1 MNSMNKD
8 ELKAFLN
15 RPYPGTEDFLQHII
29 FPIFGQDKFVDE
41 YEKDYLDE
49 PSWQKKAEAAGI
61 SHIYTLGHIKAVKP
75 IHLFDVTVSD
85 HVRMARNRVSLQ
97 LIIRD
102 ILKSKSGSA
111 GAFMVFRYEDSRRH
125 EWRFSFCYKAHED
138 EKSTDAKRFT
148 FLFGPNHSCRT
159 AAENF
164 LNLFQQNAEGQRVK
178 VEHIREAFSVE
189 ALSKEFFDK
198 YREHYARFVLHAT
211 GKRYVK
217 QANKWEERT
226 EHAPDEAI
234 MQAFGGD
241 EKRVRDYVKKLLGRI
256 VFLHFLQKK
265 GWMGVSDGGHWG
277 EGKFRFMYKLFEEA
291 TAEQQADFVHEVLEH
306 LFFHALNTDRKAD
319 NDLYDTRV
327 FDEKVR
333 VPYLNGG
340 LFEEDDADRCFKA
353 CTDAR
358 FPAEL
363 FEKLFAFF
371 EQYNFTID
379 ENDPDDAQVGVD
391 PEMLGRIF
399 ESLLEDNKEKGAF
412 YTPKEIV
419 QYMCRRSL
427 TAYLQTDIPKEKEK
441 MRQAIDCFVRTKDY
455 NELRLK
461 LPPSLREQVAERLR
475 TVKICDPAIGSGAF
489 PMGLLRELYLCRI
502 ALEDGVRENR
512 AKSHAEIK
520 KEILQQNIYGVD
532 LDRGAVDIARLRFW
546 LSLVVDE
553 DVPQPLPNLDYKIMQ
568 GNSLLERYKDIDLS
582 TLASQKTDGRLFF
595 IDDEN
600 DASRLSLHHLLVA
613 YYGEDNHDKKQ
624 SLRARIQQNIEEQ
637 LKAQRYEVDLSEVDL
652 FANAHF
658 FLWHTWF
665 SEVFADGGFDI
676 VIGNPPYI
684 STKGVDKDDKK
695 MYELEYGFSDDT
707 YNLFTHRGLRLL
719 APNGCLCL
727 ITPKTFWT
735 IQTKRNMRDLIL
747 SYQLDYIFDTANPFE
762 SAMVDTCVFQV
773 IKRKMEPGHKVEF
786 LDGSSSLSEPT
797 ALPPIEQSVYLDT
810 QSSVI
815 FKPTEFNL
823 AVYRRLG
830 STVKKLYD
838 EWWDKISTSKKIA
851 QYADELAAYRA
862 SLKPGDIAL
871 LGCLTEGGQGLATA
885 NNGKYVAVRASS
897 KWADNIRKSRPKKLE
912 AAITRYRIPIE
923 RLDGLSA
930 DDFLATKSEAE
941 IAALFDSLK
950 EDYGRDI
957 FGQGYLFKIV
967 EEAEIADV
975 DTLTDDEKE
984 NGIASDKP
992 FYVPYDKGDKDGNRW
1007 YLETPFVIA
1016 WSKENVQF
1024 LKTNSGKKGEGMPVV
1039 RNPQFYFREGFR
1051 WSAINGTRSTNDLK
1065 FCFKGKSVNDVQGMS
1080 LCCATNIISPQFI
1093 TAVCNA
1099 DFISKYT
1106 EGFVNS
1112 TVIFQINDCRQI
1124 PIVIPSKEEY
1134 SALNAIFEE
1143 AKEIV
1148 LMNDRSSL
1156 KRLENIKARL
1166 EKAVLR
1172 LYHLDLS
1179 IQNQSTH

>member
-1 MNSMNKD
+1 MHTETETKTLRGFLEKSYSGIDKFLEQVIYRIFDKTELDPINKD
-8 ELKAFLN
+8 DLADEKNNIKLAHDTGIGRMELIGK
-15 RPYPGTEDFLQHII
+15 I
-29 FPIFGQDKFVDE
+29 FVSGAW
-41 YEKDYLDE
+41 LR
-49 PSWQKKAEAAGI
+49 
-61 SHIYTLGHIKAVKP
+61 IY
-75 IHLFDVTVSD
+75 DVTVDSS
-85 HVRMARNRVSLQ
+85 VRMAHNRVNLQ
-97 LIIRD
+97 RLTRRIMHHN
-102 ILKSKSGSA
+102 SA
-111 GAFMVFRYEDSRRH
+111 AFMLFHYDEAHATGR
-125 EWRFSFCYKAHED
+125 EWRFSFCYKSSES
-138 EKSTDAKRFT
+138 EQTTDPKRFT
-148 FLFGPNHSCRT
+148 FLFGRGHSSRT

-164 LNLFQQNAEGQRVK
+164 QKLFDKKGQEVTIAD
-178 VEHIREAFSVE
+178 IREAFSVE

-265 GWMGVSDGGHWG
+265 GWMGVPDGGRWG

-319 NDLYDTRV
+319 KDLYNTRV
-327 FDEKVR
+327 FGEQVR

-363 FEKLFAFF
+363 FRELFAFF

-427 TAYLQTDIPKEKEK
+427 TAYLQADVPDER
-441 MRQAIDCFVRTKDY
+441 MRKKIDEFVRTKDDDCLHVQDDVSD
-455 NELRLK
+455 ERQPSPLR
-461 LPPSLREQVAERLR
+461 QQIAERLR

-568 GNSLLERYKDIDLS
+568 GNSLLERYKEVDLS

-600 DASRLSLHHLLVA
+600 DASRLSLHYLLVA

-637 LKAQRYEVDLSEVDL
+637 LKAQRYEVDLSDVDL

-684 STKGVDKDDKK
+684 SLQNEGGSVGKPYEKADFSSFDRRGDIYCLFYEKGMQLLSPGGTLCFITSNKWMRAAYGEKLRGFLAEHTNPCLLIDFSGNKIFENATVDVNILLLEKAANAGQTEAVTLGKDFRLSA
-695 MYELEYGFSDDT
+695 E
-707 YNLFTHRGLRLL
+707 NLSLYVHQHATRMAFT
-719 APNGCLCL
+719 ASES
-727 ITPKTFWT
+727 WV
-735 IQTKRNMRDLIL
+735 IL
-747 SYQLDYIFDTANPFE
+747 S
-762 SAMVDTCVFQV
+762 
-773 IKRKMEPGHKVEF
+773 
-786 LDGSSSLSEPT
+786 
-797 ALPPIEQSVYLDT
+797 PIEQSIRRKIEAVGTPLKDWDIQINYGIKTGYNDAFIISTQKRDEILAACQTEDERQRTEVVIRPILRGKDIKRYGYDWAGLWLINTHNGVKGELPPIDITLYPAIKAHLDSHWDRIARRSDQGITPYNLRDCAYIEDFEKPKIMYPNMTKYLPFAYDNRCFLT
-810 QSSVI
+810 NQKCFIITGKHIAYLTAFLNSSI
-815 FKPTEFNL
+815 FKYCFRNAFPELQGGTRELSKVFF
-823 AVYRRLG
+823 
-830 STVKKLYD
+830 
-838 EWWDKISTSKKIA
+838 DKISVLQVDDETNERFIA
-851 QYADELAAYRA
+851 LVEDIQAAYTPQKA
-862 SLKPGDIAL
+862 KAIDAL
-871 LGCLTEGGQGLATA
+871 LFEV
-885 NNGKYVAVRASS
+885 Y
-897 KWADNIRKSRPKKLE
+897 
-912 AAITRYRIPIE
+912 
-923 RLDGLSA
+923 GLS
-930 DDFLATKSEAE
+930 E
-941 IAALFDSLK
+941 
-950 EDYGRDI
+950 ED
-957 FGQGYLFKIV
+957 K
-967 EEAEIADV
+967 
-975 DTLTDDEKE
+975 K
-984 NGIASDKP
+984 
-992 FYVPYDKGDKDGNRW
+992 
-1007 YLETPFVIA
+1007 VI
-1016 WSKENVQF
+1016 
-1024 LKTNSGKKGEGMPVV
+1024 
-1039 RNPQFYFREGFR
+1039 
-1051 WSAINGTRSTNDLK
+1051 
-1065 FCFKGKSVNDVQGMS
+1065 
-1080 LCCATNIISPQFI
+1080 
-1093 TAVCNA
+1093 
-1099 DFISKYT
+1099 
-1106 EGFVNS
+1106 GFV
-1112 TVIFQINDCRQI
+1112 
-1124 PIVIPSKEEY
+1124 
-1134 SALNAIFEE
+1134 
-1143 AKEIV
+1143 EI
-1148 LMNDRSSL
+1148 
-1156 KRLENIKARL
+1156 K
-1166 EKAVLR
+1166 
-1172 LYHLDLS
+1172 
-1179 IQNQSTH
+1179 

>member
-97 LIIRD
+97 LIIRN

-164 LNLFQQNAEGQRVK
+164 LNLFQRNAEGQRVK
-178 VEHIREAFSVE
+178 VEDIQKAFSVE

-265 GWMGVSDGGHWG
+265 GWMGVPNGGRWG

-327 FDEKVR
+327 FGEKVR

-363 FEKLFAFF
+363 FRELFAFF

-427 TAYLQTDIPKEKEK
+427 TAYLQADVPDER
-441 MRQAIDCFVRTKDY
+441 MRKKIDEFVRTKDY
-455 NELRLK
+455 DCLRLY
-461 LPPSLREQVAERLR
+461 LPLSRREQVAERLR

-502 ALEDGVRENR
+502 ALEDEVKEDPS
-512 AKSHAEIK
+512 KSHAEIK

-553 DVPQPLPNLDYKIMQ
+553 ELPQPLPNLDYKIMQ
-568 GNSLLERYKDIDLS
+568 GNSLLERYKDVDLS
-582 TLASQKTDGRLFF
+582 TLMPPQEIAGDRILSLFDEQVDLRSQKLSEAKRRFYSATSHEEKEHLRSEIHRIIQERFDGV
-595 IDDEN
+595 D
-600 DASRLSLHHLLVA
+600 
-613 YYGEDNHDKKQ
+613 G
-624 SLRARIQQNIEEQ
+624 QNI
-637 LKAQRYEVDLSEVDL
+637 DLSGVNV
-652 FANAHF
+652 FANPNF

-665 SEVFADGGFDI
+665 SEVFSRPTKEGFDI

-684 STKGVDKDDKK
+684 SLQNEGGSVGKPYEKADFSSFDRRGDIYCLFYEKGMQLLSPGGTLCFITSNKWMRAAYGEKLRGFLAEHTNPCLLIDFSGNKIFENATVDVNILLLEKAANAGQTEAVTLGKDFRLSAENLSLYVHQHATRTAFSSSESWVILSPIEESIRRKIEAVGTPLKEWDIQIN
-695 MYELEYGFSDDT
+695 YGIKT
-707 YNLFTHRGLRLL
+707 GYNDAFVISTAKRDEILANSQTEEERQRTEALIRPILRGKDIKRYGYDWAGLW
-719 APNGCLCL
+719 L
-727 ITPKTFWT
+727 IYIPWHFPLQFDET
-735 IQTKRNMRDLIL
+735 IQGASEQAEAAFMEQYPSVYAHMLQHKEPLSKRNKSETGIRYEWYAMQRWGANYWKDFEKPKIIWKIIGSRLAFTIDINGIMVNNACYIMTGDSLMHILGFLNSAPLIWYSEITNMNKTGVGDAQVGAQNIKL
-747 SYQLDYIFDTANPFE
+747 FPVPINPNKE
-762 SAMVDTCVFQV
+762 
-773 IKRKMEPGHKVEF
+773 
-786 LDGSSSLSEPT
+786 
-797 ALPPIEQSVYLDT
+797 
-810 QSSVI
+810 
-815 FKPTEFNL
+815 
-823 AVYRRLG
+823 
-830 STVKKLYD
+830 
-838 EWWDKISTSKKIA
+838 
-851 QYADELAAYRA
+851 
-862 SLKPGDIAL
+862 
-871 LGCLTEGGQGLATA
+871 
-885 NNGKYVAVRASS
+885 
-897 KWADNIRKSRPKKLE
+897 
-912 AAITRYRIPIE
+912 IE
-923 RLDGLSA
+923 RLVEQLLSNP
-930 DDFLATKSEAE
+930 
-941 IAALFDSLK
+941 
-950 EDYGRDI
+950 
-957 FGQGYLFKIV
+957 
-967 EEAEIADV
+967 
-975 DTLTDDEKE
+975 TDDNARQLLSERIDSIYGLTKE
-984 NGIASDKP
+984 E
-992 FYVPYDKGDKDGNRW
+992 RH
-1007 YLETPFVIA
+1007 YLE
-1016 WSKENVQF
+1016 
-1024 LKTNSGKKGEGMPVV
+1024 L
-1039 RNPQFYFREGFR
+1039 
-1051 WSAINGTRSTNDLK
+1051 
-1065 FCFKGKSVNDVQGMS
+1065 
-1080 LCCATNIISPQFI
+1080 
-1093 TAVCNA
+1093 
-1099 DFISKYT
+1099 
-1106 EGFVNS
+1106 
-1112 TVIFQINDCRQI
+1112 
-1124 PIVIPSKEEY
+1124 
-1134 SALNAIFEE
+1134 LN
-1143 AKEIV
+1143 
-1148 LMNDRSSL
+1148 L
-1156 KRLENIKARL
+1156 
-1166 EKAVLR
+1166 
-1172 LYHLDLS
+1172 
-1179 IQNQSTH
+1179 

>member
-582 TLASQKTDGRLFF
+582 TLASQKTDGRLIF

-637 LKAQRYEVDLSEVDL
+637 LKAQRYEVDLSDVDL

-684 STKGVDKDDKK
+684 SLQNEGGSVGKPYEKADFSSFDRRGDIYCLFYEKGMQLLSPGGTLCFITSNKWMRAAYGEKLRGFLAEHTNPCLLIDFSGNKIFENATVDVNILLLEKAANAGQTEAVTLGKDFRLSAENLSL
-695 MYELEYGFSDDT
+695 YVHQHATRTAFSSSES
-707 YNLFTHRGLRLL
+707 
-719 APNGCLCL
+719 
-727 ITPKTFWT
+727 WV
-735 IQTKRNMRDLIL
+735 IL
-747 SYQLDYIFDTANPFE
+747 SPIEESIRRKIEAVGTPLKEWDISIYRGVLTGYNEAFIISTAKRDEILANCQTEEERQRTEALIRPILRGK
-762 SAMVDTCVFQV
+762 D
-773 IKRKMEPGHKVEF
+773 IKRYGYDWAGLWLINTHNGVKGE
-786 LDGSSSLSEPT
+786 
-797 ALPPIEQSVYLDT
+797 LPPIDITLYPAIKAHLDSHWDRIARRSD
-810 QSSVI
+810 QGI
-815 FKPTEFNL
+815 MPYNLRDCAYIKDFEKPKIIWKIIGSRL
-823 AVYRRLG
+823 AFTIDINGIMVNNACYIMTGDSLMHILG
-830 STVKKLYD
+830 FLNSAPLIWYSEITNMNKTGVGDAQVGAQNIKLFPVPINPNK
-838 EWWDKISTSKKIA
+838 E
-851 QYADELAAYRA
+851 
-862 SLKPGDIAL
+862 
-871 LGCLTEGGQGLATA
+871 
-885 NNGKYVAVRASS
+885 
-897 KWADNIRKSRPKKLE
+897 
-912 AAITRYRIPIE
+912 IE
-923 RLDGLSA
+923 RLVEQLLSNP
-930 DDFLATKSEAE
+930 
-941 IAALFDSLK
+941 
-950 EDYGRDI
+950 
-957 FGQGYLFKIV
+957 
-967 EEAEIADV
+967 
-975 DTLTDDEKE
+975 TDDNARQLLSERIDSIYGLTKE
-984 NGIASDKP
+984 E
-992 FYVPYDKGDKDGNRW
+992 RH
-1007 YLETPFVIA
+1007 YLE
-1016 WSKENVQF
+1016 
-1024 LKTNSGKKGEGMPVV
+1024 L
-1039 RNPQFYFREGFR
+1039 
-1051 WSAINGTRSTNDLK
+1051 
-1065 FCFKGKSVNDVQGMS
+1065 
-1080 LCCATNIISPQFI
+1080 
-1093 TAVCNA
+1093 
-1099 DFISKYT
+1099 
-1106 EGFVNS
+1106 
-1112 TVIFQINDCRQI
+1112 
-1124 PIVIPSKEEY
+1124 
-1134 SALNAIFEE
+1134 LN
-1143 AKEIV
+1143 
-1148 LMNDRSSL
+1148 L
-1156 KRLENIKARL
+1156 
-1166 EKAVLR
+1166 
-1172 LYHLDLS
+1172 
-1179 IQNQSTH
+1179 

>member
-1 MNSMNKD
+1 MHTDTLRS
-8 ELKAFLN
+8 FL
-15 RPYPGTEDFLQHII
+15 
-29 FPIFGQDKFVDE
+29 
-41 YEKDYLDE
+41 EKDYSGIDKFLEQVIYRIFDKTELDPINKDDLADE
-49 PSWQKKAEAAGI
+49 ENNIKLAHDTGI
-61 SHIYTLGHIKAVKP
+61 GRMELIGKIFVSGAWLRIY
-75 IHLFDVTVSD
+75 DVTVDSS
-85 HVRMARNRVSLQ
+85 VRMAHNRVNLQ
-97 LIIRD
+97 RLTRRIMHHN
-102 ILKSKSGSA
+102 SA
-111 GAFMVFRYEDSRRH
+111 AFMLFHYDEAHATDR
-125 EWRFSFCYKAHED
+125 EWRFSFCYKSSES
-138 EKSTDAKRFT
+138 EQTTDPKRFT
-148 FLFGPNHSCRT
+148 FLFGRGHSSRT

-164 LNLFQQNAEGQRVK
+164 QKLFDKKGQEVTIAD
-178 VEHIREAFSVE
+178 IREAFSVE

-265 GWMGVSDGGHWG
+265 GWMGVPDDGHWG

-358 FPAEL
+358 FPTDL
-363 FEKLFAFF
+363 FRELFAFF

-427 TAYLQTDIPKEKEK
+427 TAYLQAGVPDERMRKE
-441 MRQAIDCFVRTKDY
+441 IDEFVRTKDDDCLHVQDDVSD
-455 NELRLK
+455 ERQPSPLR
-461 LPPSLREQVAERLR
+461 QQIAERLR

-502 ALEDGVRENR
+502 ALEDEVKEGRS
-512 AKSHAEIK
+512 KSHAEIK

-568 GNSLLERYKDIDLS
+568 GNSLLERYKEVDLS

-624 SLRARIQQNIEEQ
+624 SLRSRIQQNIEEQ
-637 LKAQRYEVDLSEVDL
+637 LKAQRYEVDLSDVDL

-684 STKGVDKDDKK
+684 SLQNEGGSVGKPYEKADFSSFDRRGDIYCLFYEKGMQLLSPGGTLCFITSNKWMRAAYGEKLRGFLAEHTNPSLLIDFSGNKIFENATVDVNILLLEKAANAGQTEAVTLGKDFRLSAENLSL
-695 MYELEYGFSDDT
+695 YVHQHATRTAFSSSES
-707 YNLFTHRGLRLL
+707 
-719 APNGCLCL
+719 
-727 ITPKTFWT
+727 WV
-735 IQTKRNMRDLIL
+735 IL
-747 SYQLDYIFDTANPFE
+747 S
-762 SAMVDTCVFQV
+762 
-773 IKRKMEPGHKVEF
+773 
-786 LDGSSSLSEPT
+786 
-797 ALPPIEQSVYLDT
+797 PIEQS
-810 QSSVI
+810 I
-815 FKPTEFNL
+815 RRKIE
-823 AVYRRLG
+823 AVGTPL
-830 STVKKLYD
+830 KD
-838 EWWDKISTSKKIA
+838 WDIQINYGIKTGYNDAFIISTQKR
-851 QYADELAAYRA
+851 DEILAACQTEDERQRTEAVIRPILRGKDIKRYGYDWA
-862 SLKPGDIAL
+862 GLWLINTHNGVKGKIPPIDIAL
-871 LGCLTEGGQGLATA
+871 YPAIKAHLDSHWDRIARRSDQGITSYNLRDCAYIEDFDKPHICWKAVGRNLAFALVEGGIYLTAPASFISADA
-885 NNGKYVAVRASS
+885 NNEYILACLCSDLCKYFIYKSS
-897 KWADNIRKSRPKKLE
+897 DTTGA
-912 AAITRYRIPIE
+912 
-923 RLDGLSA
+923 G
-930 DDFLATKSEAE
+930 
-941 IAALFDSLK
+941 
-950 EDYGRDI
+950 DI
-957 FGQGYLFKIV
+957 ML
-967 EEAEIADV
+967 
-975 DTLTDDEKE
+975 
-984 NGIASDKP
+984 
-992 FYVPYDKGDKDGNRW
+992 
-1007 YLETPFVIA
+1007 
-1016 WSKENVQF
+1016 
-1024 LKTNSGKKGEGMPVV
+1024 
-1039 RNPQFYFREGFR
+1039 
-1051 WSAINGTRSTNDLK
+1051 
-1065 FCFKGKSVNDVQGMS
+1065 
-1080 LCCATNIISPQFI
+1080 
-1093 TAVCNA
+1093 
-1099 DFISKYT
+1099 
-1106 EGFVNS
+1106 
-1112 TVIFQINDCRQI
+1112 
-1124 PIVIPSKEEY
+1124 
-1134 SALNAIFEE
+1134 
-1143 AKEIV
+1143 
-1148 LMNDRSSL
+1148 
-1156 KRLENIKARL
+1156 NIKSLVTLPLPIKFDRMYVREML
-1166 EKAVLR
+1166 NDPDRDNLINKYMR
-1172 LYHLDLS
+1172 QLYGFNSDEWEY
-1179 IQNQSTH
+1179 IQKYKY

>member
-97 LIIRD
+97 LIIRN

-164 LNLFQQNAEGQRVK
+164 LNLFQRNAEGQRVK
-178 VEHIREAFSVE
+178 VEDIQKAFSVE

-265 GWMGVSDGGHWG
+265 GWMGVPNGGRWG

-327 FDEKVR
+327 FGEKVR

-363 FEKLFAFF
+363 FRELFAFF

-427 TAYLQTDIPKEKEK
+427 TAYLQADVPDER
-441 MRQAIDCFVRTKDY
+441 MRKKIDEFVRTKDY
-455 NELRLK
+455 DCLRLY
-461 LPPSLREQVAERLR
+461 LPLSRREQVAERLR

-502 ALEDGVRENR
+502 ALEDEVKEDPS
-512 AKSHAEIK
+512 KSHAEIK

-553 DVPQPLPNLDYKIMQ
+553 ELPQPLPNLDYKIMQ
-568 GNSLLERYKDIDLS
+568 GNSLLERYKDVDLS
-582 TLASQKTDGRLFF
+582 TLMPPQEIAGDRILSLFDEQVDLRSQKLSEAKRRFYSATSHEEKEHLRSEIHRIIQERFDGV
-595 IDDEN
+595 D
-600 DASRLSLHHLLVA
+600 
-613 YYGEDNHDKKQ
+613 G
-624 SLRARIQQNIEEQ
+624 QNI
-637 LKAQRYEVDLSEVDL
+637 DLSGVNV
-652 FANAHF
+652 FANPNF

-665 SEVFADGGFDI
+665 SEVFSRPTKEGFDI

-684 STKGVDKDDKK
+684 SLQNEGGSVGKPYEKADFSSFDRRGDIYCLFYEKGMQLLSPGGTLCFITSNKWMRAAYGEKLRGFLAKHTNPCLLIDFSGNKIFENATVDVNILLLEKAANAGQTEAVTLGKDFRLSAENLSL
-695 MYELEYGFSDDT
+695 YVHQHATRTAFSSSES
-707 YNLFTHRGLRLL
+707 
-719 APNGCLCL
+719 
-727 ITPKTFWT
+727 WV
-735 IQTKRNMRDLIL
+735 IL
-747 SYQLDYIFDTANPFE
+747 SPIEE
-762 SAMVDTCVFQV
+762 SIRRKIEAVGTPLKEWDIQINYGIKTGYNDAFIISTQKREEILAACQTEDERQRTEAVIRPILRGKD
-773 IKRKMEPGHKVEF
+773 IKRYGYDWAGLWLIATF
-786 LDGSSSLSEPT
+786 PT
-797 ALPPIEQSVYLDT
+797 HQYDIEQYPAVKQHLLSFGMERLEQTGRSYVINGEVVKARKKTSGKWFET
-810 QSSVI
+810 QDSI
-815 FKPTEFNL
+815 AYWKDFEKPKIIWKIIGSRL
-823 AVYRRLG
+823 AFTIDINGIMVNNACYIMTGDSLMHILG
-830 STVKKLYD
+830 FLNSAPLIWYSEITNMNKTGVGDAQVGAQNIKLFPVPINPNK
-838 EWWDKISTSKKIA
+838 E
-851 QYADELAAYRA
+851 
-862 SLKPGDIAL
+862 
-871 LGCLTEGGQGLATA
+871 
-885 NNGKYVAVRASS
+885 
-897 KWADNIRKSRPKKLE
+897 
-912 AAITRYRIPIE
+912 IE
-923 RLDGLSA
+923 RLVEQLLSNP
-930 DDFLATKSEAE
+930 
-941 IAALFDSLK
+941 
-950 EDYGRDI
+950 
-957 FGQGYLFKIV
+957 
-967 EEAEIADV
+967 
-975 DTLTDDEKE
+975 TDDNARQLLSERIDSIYGLTKE
-984 NGIASDKP
+984 E
-992 FYVPYDKGDKDGNRW
+992 RH
-1007 YLETPFVIA
+1007 YLE
-1016 WSKENVQF
+1016 
-1024 LKTNSGKKGEGMPVV
+1024 L
-1039 RNPQFYFREGFR
+1039 
-1051 WSAINGTRSTNDLK
+1051 
-1065 FCFKGKSVNDVQGMS
+1065 
-1080 LCCATNIISPQFI
+1080 
-1093 TAVCNA
+1093 
-1099 DFISKYT
+1099 
-1106 EGFVNS
+1106 
-1112 TVIFQINDCRQI
+1112 
-1124 PIVIPSKEEY
+1124 
-1134 SALNAIFEE
+1134 LN
-1143 AKEIV
+1143 
-1148 LMNDRSSL
+1148 L
-1156 KRLENIKARL
+1156 
-1166 EKAVLR
+1166 
-1172 LYHLDLS
+1172 
-1179 IQNQSTH
+1179 

>member
-582 TLASQKTDGRLFF
+582 TLASQKTDGRLIF

-637 LKAQRYEVDLSEVDL
+637 LKAQRYEVDLSDVDL

-684 STKGVDKDDKK
+684 SLQNEGGSVGKPYEKADFSSFDRRGDIYCLFYEKGMQLLSPGGTLCFITSNKWMRAAYGEKLRGFLAEHTNPCLLIDFSGNKIFENATVDVNILLLEKAANAGQTEAVTLGKDFRLSAENLSLYVHQHATRTAFSSSESWVILSPIEESIRRKIEAVGTPLKEWDISIYRGVLTGYNEAFIISTAKRDEILANCQTEEERQRTEALIRPILRGK
-695 MYELEYGFSDDT
+695 DIKRYGYDWAGLWLINTHNGVKGMIPPIDISQYPAIKAHLDSHWERIAYRSDQGIT
-707 YNLFTHRGLRLL
+707 PYNLRDCTYVEDFDKPKIIFQEIVQESQFFFDSNGEFICNDTCRIITGEKLNYLL
-719 APNGCLCL
+719 
-727 ITPKTFWT
+727 
-735 IQTKRNMRDLIL
+735 LIL
-747 SYQLDYIFDTANPFE
+747 NSSLFFYAVKHFYGGGGLGKDGVRMKHTFFQDFPSLPYDEDLDLLIGNNDIDRIDRAIFKSYQL
-762 SAMVDTCVFQV
+762 
-773 IKRKMEPGHKVEF
+773 
-786 LDGSSSLSEPT
+786 
-797 ALPPIEQSVYLDT
+797 
-810 QSSVI
+810 
-815 FKPTEFNL
+815 TE
-823 AVYRRLG
+823 
-830 STVKKLYD
+830 D
-838 EWWDKISTSKKIA
+838 E
-851 QYADELAAYRA
+851 
-862 SLKPGDIAL
+862 
-871 LGCLTEGGQGLATA
+871 
-885 NNGKYVAVRASS
+885 
-897 KWADNIRKSRPKKLE
+897 IR
-912 AAITRYRIPIE
+912 
-923 RLDGLSA
+923 
-930 DDFLATKSEAE
+930 
-941 IAALFDSLK
+941 
-950 EDYGRDI
+950 
-957 FGQGYLFKIV
+957 
-967 EEAEIADV
+967 
-975 DTLTDDEKE
+975 
-984 NGIASDKP
+984 
-992 FYVPYDKGDKDGNRW
+992 
-1007 YLETPFVIA
+1007 
-1016 WSKENVQF
+1016 
-1024 LKTNSGKKGEGMPVV
+1024 
-1039 RNPQFYFREGFR
+1039 
-1051 WSAINGTRSTNDLK
+1051 
-1065 FCFKGKSVNDVQGMS
+1065 
-1080 LCCATNIISPQFI
+1080 
-1093 TAVCNA
+1093 
-1099 DFISKYT
+1099 
-1106 EGFVNS
+1106 
-1112 TVIFQINDCRQI
+1112 
-1124 PIVIPSKEEY
+1124 
-1134 SALNAIFEE
+1134 
-1143 AKEIV
+1143 
-1148 LMNDRSSL
+1148 
-1156 KRLENIKARL
+1156 
-1166 EKAVLR
+1166 AVLK
-1172 LYHLDLS
+1172 DES
-1179 IQNQSTH
+1179 E

>member
-97 LIIRD
+97 LIIRN

-164 LNLFQQNAEGQRVK
+164 LNLFQRNAEGQRVK
-178 VEHIREAFSVE
+178 VEDIQKAFSVE

-265 GWMGVSDGGHWG
+265 GWMGVPNGGRWG

-327 FDEKVR
+327 FGEKVR

-363 FEKLFAFF
+363 FRELFAFF

-427 TAYLQTDIPKEKEK
+427 TAYLQADVPDER
-441 MRQAIDCFVRTKDY
+441 MRKKIDEFVRTKDY
-455 NELRLK
+455 DCLRLY
-461 LPPSLREQVAERLR
+461 LPLSRREQVAERLR

-502 ALEDGVRENR
+502 ALEDEVKEDPS
-512 AKSHAEIK
+512 KSHAEIK

-553 DVPQPLPNLDYKIMQ
+553 ELPQPLPNLDYKIMQ
-568 GNSLLERYKDIDLS
+568 GNSLLERYKDVDLS
-582 TLASQKTDGRLFF
+582 TLMPPQEIAGDRILSLFDEQVDLRSQKLSEAKRRFYSATSHEEKEHLRSEIHRIIQERFDGV
-595 IDDEN
+595 D
-600 DASRLSLHHLLVA
+600 
-613 YYGEDNHDKKQ
+613 G
-624 SLRARIQQNIEEQ
+624 QNI
-637 LKAQRYEVDLSEVDL
+637 DLSGVNV
-652 FANAHF
+652 FANPNF

-665 SEVFADGGFDI
+665 SEVFSRPTKEGFDI

-684 STKGVDKDDKK
+684 SLQNEGGSVGKPYEKADFSSFDRRGDIYCLFYEKGMQLLSPGGTLCFITSNKWMRAAYGEKLRGFLAKHTNPCLLIDFSGNKIFENATVDVNILLLEKAANAGQTEAVTLGKDFRLSAENLSL
-695 MYELEYGFSDDT
+695 YVHQHATRTAFSSSES
-707 YNLFTHRGLRLL
+707 
-719 APNGCLCL
+719 
-727 ITPKTFWT
+727 WV
-735 IQTKRNMRDLIL
+735 IL
-747 SYQLDYIFDTANPFE
+747 SPIEE
-762 SAMVDTCVFQV
+762 SIRRKIEAVGTPLKEWDIQINYGIKTGYNDAFIISTQKREEILAACQTEDERQRTEAVIRPILRGKD
-773 IKRKMEPGHKVEF
+773 IKRYGYDWAGLWLIATF
-786 LDGSSSLSEPT
+786 PT
-797 ALPPIEQSVYLDT
+797 HQYDIEQYPAVKQHLLSFGMERLEQTGRSYVINGEVVKARKKTSGKWFETQDSIAYWKDFEKPKIMYPNMTKYLPFAYDNRCFLT
-810 QSSVI
+810 NQKCFIITGKHIAYLTAFLNSSI
-815 FKPTEFNL
+815 FKYCFRNAFPELQGGTRELSKVFF
-823 AVYRRLG
+823 
-830 STVKKLYD
+830 
-838 EWWDKISTSKKIA
+838 DKISVLQVDDETNERFIA
-851 QYADELAAYRA
+851 LVEDIQAAYTPQKA
-862 SLKPGDIAL
+862 KAIDAL
-871 LGCLTEGGQGLATA
+871 LFEV
-885 NNGKYVAVRASS
+885 Y
-897 KWADNIRKSRPKKLE
+897 
-912 AAITRYRIPIE
+912 
-923 RLDGLSA
+923 GLS
-930 DDFLATKSEAE
+930 E
-941 IAALFDSLK
+941 
-950 EDYGRDI
+950 ED
-957 FGQGYLFKIV
+957 K
-967 EEAEIADV
+967 
-975 DTLTDDEKE
+975 K
-984 NGIASDKP
+984 
-992 FYVPYDKGDKDGNRW
+992 
-1007 YLETPFVIA
+1007 VI
-1016 WSKENVQF
+1016 
-1024 LKTNSGKKGEGMPVV
+1024 
-1039 RNPQFYFREGFR
+1039 
-1051 WSAINGTRSTNDLK
+1051 
-1065 FCFKGKSVNDVQGMS
+1065 
-1080 LCCATNIISPQFI
+1080 
-1093 TAVCNA
+1093 
-1099 DFISKYT
+1099 
-1106 EGFVNS
+1106 GFV
-1112 TVIFQINDCRQI
+1112 
-1124 PIVIPSKEEY
+1124 
-1134 SALNAIFEE
+1134 
-1143 AKEIV
+1143 EI
-1148 LMNDRSSL
+1148 
-1156 KRLENIKARL
+1156 K
-1166 EKAVLR
+1166 
-1172 LYHLDLS
+1172 
-1179 IQNQSTH
+1179 

>member
-582 TLASQKTDGRLFF
+582 TLASQKTDGRLIF

-637 LKAQRYEVDLSEVDL
+637 LKAQRYEVDLSDVDL

-684 STKGVDKDDKK
+684 SLQNEGGSVGKPYEKADFSSFDRRGDIYCLFYEKGMQLLSPGGTLCFITSNKWMRAAYGEKLRGFLAEHTNPCLLIDFSGNKIFENATVDVNILLLEKAANAGQTEAVTLGKDFRLSAENLSL
-695 MYELEYGFSDDT
+695 YVHQHATRTAFSSSES
-707 YNLFTHRGLRLL
+707 
-719 APNGCLCL
+719 
-727 ITPKTFWT
+727 WV
-735 IQTKRNMRDLIL
+735 IL
-747 SYQLDYIFDTANPFE
+747 SPIEE
-762 SAMVDTCVFQV
+762 SIRRKIEAVGTPLKEWDIQINYGIKTGYNDAFIISTQKRDEILAACQTEDERQRTEAVIRPILRGKD
-773 IKRKMEPGHKVEF
+773 IKRYGYDWAGLWLIATF
-786 LDGSSSLSEPT
+786 PT
-797 ALPPIEQSVYLDT
+797 HQYDIEQYPAVKQHLLSFGMERLEQTGRSYVINGEVVKARKKTSGKWFETQDSIAYWKDFEKPKIMYPNMTKYLPFAYDNRCFLT
-810 QSSVI
+810 NQKCFIITGKHIAYLTAFLNSSI
-815 FKPTEFNL
+815 FKYCFRNAFPELQGGTRELSKVFF
-823 AVYRRLG
+823 
-830 STVKKLYD
+830 
-838 EWWDKISTSKKIA
+838 DKISVLQVDDETNERFIA
-851 QYADELAAYRA
+851 LVEDIQAAYTPQKA
-862 SLKPGDIAL
+862 KAIDAL
-871 LGCLTEGGQGLATA
+871 LFEV
-885 NNGKYVAVRASS
+885 Y
-897 KWADNIRKSRPKKLE
+897 
-912 AAITRYRIPIE
+912 
-923 RLDGLSA
+923 GLS
-930 DDFLATKSEAE
+930 E
-941 IAALFDSLK
+941 
-950 EDYGRDI
+950 ED
-957 FGQGYLFKIV
+957 K
-967 EEAEIADV
+967 
-975 DTLTDDEKE
+975 K
-984 NGIASDKP
+984 
-992 FYVPYDKGDKDGNRW
+992 
-1007 YLETPFVIA
+1007 VI
-1016 WSKENVQF
+1016 
-1024 LKTNSGKKGEGMPVV
+1024 
-1039 RNPQFYFREGFR
+1039 
-1051 WSAINGTRSTNDLK
+1051 
-1065 FCFKGKSVNDVQGMS
+1065 
-1080 LCCATNIISPQFI
+1080 
-1093 TAVCNA
+1093 
-1099 DFISKYT
+1099 
-1106 EGFVNS
+1106 GFV
-1112 TVIFQINDCRQI
+1112 
-1124 PIVIPSKEEY
+1124 
-1134 SALNAIFEE
+1134 
-1143 AKEIV
+1143 EI
-1148 LMNDRSSL
+1148 
-1156 KRLENIKARL
+1156 K
-1166 EKAVLR
+1166 
-1172 LYHLDLS
+1172 
-1179 IQNQSTH
+1179 

>member
-1 MNSMNKD
+1 MHTDTLRS
-8 ELKAFLN
+8 FL
-15 RPYPGTEDFLQHII
+15 
-29 FPIFGQDKFVDE
+29 
-41 YEKDYLDE
+41 EKDYSGIDKFLEQVIYRIFDKTELDPINKDDLADE
-49 PSWQKKAEAAGI
+49 ENNIKLAHDTGI
-61 SHIYTLGHIKAVKP
+61 GRMELIGKIFVSGAWLRIY
-75 IHLFDVTVSD
+75 DVTVDSS
-85 HVRMARNRVSLQ
+85 VRMAHNRVNLQ
-97 LIIRD
+97 RLTRRIMHHN
-102 ILKSKSGSA
+102 SA
-111 GAFMVFRYEDSRRH
+111 AFMLFHYDEAHATDR
-125 EWRFSFCYKAHED
+125 EWRFSFCYKSSES
-138 EKSTDAKRFT
+138 EQTTDPKRFT
-148 FLFGPNHSCRT
+148 FLFGRGHSSRT

-164 LNLFQQNAEGQRVK
+164 QKLFDKKDQEVTIAD
-178 VEHIREAFSVE
+178 IREAFSVE

-265 GWMGVSDGGHWG
+265 GWMGVPDGGHWG

-291 TAEQQADFVHEVLEH
+291 TTEQQADFVHEVLEH

-319 NDLYDTRV
+319 NDLYNTRV
-327 FDEKVR
+327 FREKVR

-353 CTDAR
+353 CTDAC
-358 FPAEL
+358 FSAEL
-363 FEKLFAFF
+363 FRELFAFF

-512 AKSHAEIK
+512 SKSHAEIK

-582 TLASQKTDGRLFF
+582 TLMPPQEIVGDRILSLFDEQVDLRSQKLSEAKRRFYSATSHEEKEHLRSEIHSIIQERFDGV
-595 IDDEN
+595 D
-600 DASRLSLHHLLVA
+600 
-613 YYGEDNHDKKQ
+613 G
-624 SLRARIQQNIEEQ
+624 QNI
-637 LKAQRYEVDLSEVDL
+637 DLSDVNV
-652 FANAHF
+652 FANPNF

-735 IQTKRNMRDLIL
+735 IQTKRNMRDPL
-747 SYQLDYIFDTANPFE
+747 
-762 SAMVDTCVFQV
+762 
-773 IKRKMEPGHKVEF
+773 
-786 LDGSSSLSEPT
+786 
-797 ALPPIEQSVYLDT
+797 
-810 QSSVI
+810 
-815 FKPTEFNL
+815 
-823 AVYRRLG
+823 
-830 STVKKLYD
+830 
-838 EWWDKISTSKKIA
+838 
-851 QYADELAAYRA
+851 
-862 SLKPGDIAL
+862 
-871 LGCLTEGGQGLATA
+871 
-885 NNGKYVAVRASS
+885 
-897 KWADNIRKSRPKKLE
+897 
-912 AAITRYRIPIE
+912 
-923 RLDGLSA
+923 
-930 DDFLATKSEAE
+930 
-941 IAALFDSLK
+941 
-950 EDYGRDI
+950 
-957 FGQGYLFKIV
+957 
-967 EEAEIADV
+967 
-975 DTLTDDEKE
+975 
-984 NGIASDKP
+984 
-992 FYVPYDKGDKDGNRW
+992 
-1007 YLETPFVIA
+1007 
-1016 WSKENVQF
+1016 
-1024 LKTNSGKKGEGMPVV
+1024 
-1039 RNPQFYFREGFR
+1039 
-1051 WSAINGTRSTNDLK
+1051 
-1065 FCFKGKSVNDVQGMS
+1065 
-1080 LCCATNIISPQFI
+1080 
-1093 TAVCNA
+1093 
-1099 DFISKYT
+1099 
-1106 EGFVNS
+1106 
-1112 TVIFQINDCRQI
+1112 
-1124 PIVIPSKEEY
+1124 
-1134 SALNAIFEE
+1134 
-1143 AKEIV
+1143 
-1148 LMNDRSSL
+1148 
-1156 KRLENIKARL
+1156 
-1166 EKAVLR
+1166 
-1172 LYHLDLS
+1172 LS
-1179 IQNQSTH
+1179 IGLHLRHG

>member
-582 TLASQKTDGRLFF
+582 TLASQKTDGRLIF

-637 LKAQRYEVDLSEVDL
+637 LKAQRYEVDLSDVDL

-684 STKGVDKDDKK
+684 SLQNEGGSVGKPYEKADFSSFDRRGDIYCLFYEKGMQLLSPGGTLCFITSNKWMRAAYGEKLRGFLAEHTNPCLLIDFSGNKIFENATVDVNILLLEKAANAGQTEAVTLGKDFRLSAENLSL
-695 MYELEYGFSDDT
+695 YVHQHATRTAFSSSES
-707 YNLFTHRGLRLL
+707 
-719 APNGCLCL
+719 
-727 ITPKTFWT
+727 WV
-735 IQTKRNMRDLIL
+735 IL
-747 SYQLDYIFDTANPFE
+747 SPIEE
-762 SAMVDTCVFQV
+762 SIRRKIEAVGTPLKEWDIQINYGIKTGYNDAFIISTQKRDEILAACQTEDERQRTEAVIRPILRGKD
-773 IKRKMEPGHKVEF
+773 IKRYGYDWAGLWLINTHNGVKGE
-786 LDGSSSLSEPT
+786 
-797 ALPPIEQSVYLDT
+797 LPPIDITLYPAIKAHLDSHWDRIARRSDQGIMPYNLRDCAYIKDFEKPKIMYPNMTKYLPFAYDNRCFLT
-810 QSSVI
+810 NQKCFIITGKHIAYLTAFLNSSI
-815 FKPTEFNL
+815 FKYCFRNAFPELQGGTRELSKVFF
-823 AVYRRLG
+823 
-830 STVKKLYD
+830 
-838 EWWDKISTSKKIA
+838 DKISVLQVDDETNERFIA
-851 QYADELAAYRA
+851 LVEDIQAAYTPQKA
-862 SLKPGDIAL
+862 KAIDAL
-871 LGCLTEGGQGLATA
+871 LFEV
-885 NNGKYVAVRASS
+885 Y
-897 KWADNIRKSRPKKLE
+897 
-912 AAITRYRIPIE
+912 
-923 RLDGLSA
+923 GLS
-930 DDFLATKSEAE
+930 E
-941 IAALFDSLK
+941 
-950 EDYGRDI
+950 ED
-957 FGQGYLFKIV
+957 K
-967 EEAEIADV
+967 
-975 DTLTDDEKE
+975 K
-984 NGIASDKP
+984 
-992 FYVPYDKGDKDGNRW
+992 
-1007 YLETPFVIA
+1007 VI
-1016 WSKENVQF
+1016 
-1024 LKTNSGKKGEGMPVV
+1024 
-1039 RNPQFYFREGFR
+1039 
-1051 WSAINGTRSTNDLK
+1051 
-1065 FCFKGKSVNDVQGMS
+1065 
-1080 LCCATNIISPQFI
+1080 
-1093 TAVCNA
+1093 
-1099 DFISKYT
+1099 
-1106 EGFVNS
+1106 GFV
-1112 TVIFQINDCRQI
+1112 
-1124 PIVIPSKEEY
+1124 
-1134 SALNAIFEE
+1134 
-1143 AKEIV
+1143 EI
-1148 LMNDRSSL
+1148 
-1156 KRLENIKARL
+1156 K
-1166 EKAVLR
+1166 
-1172 LYHLDLS
+1172 
-1179 IQNQSTH
+1179 

>member
-265 GWMGVSDGGHWG
+265 GWMGVPNGGRWG

-327 FDEKVR
+327 FGEKVR

-363 FEKLFAFF
+363 FRELFAFF

-427 TAYLQTDIPKEKEK
+427 TAYLQADVPDER
-441 MRQAIDCFVRTKDY
+441 MRKKIDEFVRTKDY
-455 NELRLK
+455 DCLRLY
-461 LPPSLREQVAERLR
+461 LPLSRREQVAERLR

-568 GNSLLERYKDIDLS
+568 GNSLLEQYKKHDLS
-582 TLASQKTDGRLFF
+582 HLMLPRKMENGRSFSLYENVIDIHRKEIRTAVKRYYSATTHDEKERLRQEIHDAIQAIFKGDADG
-595 IDDEN
+595 
-600 DASRLSLHHLLVA
+600 
-613 YYGEDNHDKKQ
+613 Q
-624 SLRARIQQNIEEQ
+624 S
-637 LKAQRYEVDLSEVDL
+637 VDLSDVDL
-652 FANAHF
+652 FANPNF

-665 SEVFADGGFDI
+665 SEVFSRPTKEGFDI

-684 STKGVDKDDKK
+684 SAPAQVDNVDLLLQRRQIIESKNYASLSGKWDLYIPFIELGLHLLRDKGICTMIVPYPLTNQGYAKKLRKILLGEHGLIELVDLNGTKIFENATVSNCIPFVCKGLRMENPEIVISHMNEKGEIIEAFRKSASDLISQADKFVWDLSNPSLQMSVPHEGSLRLGDLCYISKGMVLNADEKTARGEFSKDDLISNVQDAMHPKPYIEAKDIEPFRVKRFRFLEYDTPRCPDRLSRPTFRELYECPKLMMNCLGTVATTIDETMHYLHNHSIYSAVLWKDLKGVENKSIKASVTRYSTKERQEMEQLSEQVNLHYLLGLLNSRYMAVLLTRQRGGDYHIYPEHLRALPIPPADADKQHAVACLVKEVIEAKSHEEDCTDSLQALDRLV
-695 MYELEYGFSDDT
+695 YEL
-707 YNLFTHRGLRLL
+707 
-719 APNGCLCL
+719 
-727 ITPKTFWT
+727 
-735 IQTKRNMRDLIL
+735 
-747 SYQLDYIFDTANPFE
+747 
-762 SAMVDTCVFQV
+762 
-773 IKRKMEPGHKVEF
+773 
-786 LDGSSSLSEPT
+786 
-797 ALPPIEQSVYLDT
+797 
-810 QSSVI
+810 
-815 FKPTEFNL
+815 
-823 AVYRRLG
+823 
-830 STVKKLYD
+830 YD
-838 EWWDKISTSKKIA
+838 
-851 QYADELAAYRA
+851 
-862 SLKPGDIAL
+862 
-871 LGCLTEGGQGLATA
+871 LTE
-885 NNGKYVAVRASS
+885 
-897 KWADNIRKSRPKKLE
+897 DEIRLVE
-912 AAITRYRIPIE
+912 GIE
-923 RLDGLSA
+923 
-930 DDFLATKSEAE
+930 
-941 IAALFDSLK
+941 
-950 EDYGRDI
+950 
-957 FGQGYLFKIV
+957 
-967 EEAEIADV
+967 
-975 DTLTDDEKE
+975 
-984 NGIASDKP
+984 
-992 FYVPYDKGDKDGNRW
+992 
-1007 YLETPFVIA
+1007 
-1016 WSKENVQF
+1016 
-1024 LKTNSGKKGEGMPVV
+1024 
-1039 RNPQFYFREGFR
+1039 
-1051 WSAINGTRSTNDLK
+1051 
-1065 FCFKGKSVNDVQGMS
+1065 
-1080 LCCATNIISPQFI
+1080 
-1093 TAVCNA
+1093 
-1099 DFISKYT
+1099 
-1106 EGFVNS
+1106 
-1112 TVIFQINDCRQI
+1112 
-1124 PIVIPSKEEY
+1124 
-1134 SALNAIFEE
+1134 
-1143 AKEIV
+1143 
-1148 LMNDRSSL
+1148 
-1156 KRLENIKARL
+1156 
-1166 EKAVLR
+1166 
-1172 LYHLDLS
+1172 
-1179 IQNQSTH
+1179 

>member
-1 MNSMNKD
+1 MHTDTLRS
-8 ELKAFLN
+8 FL
-15 RPYPGTEDFLQHII
+15 
-29 FPIFGQDKFVDE
+29 
-41 YEKDYLDE
+41 EKDYPGIDKFLEQVIYRIFDKTELDPINKDDLADE
-49 PSWQKKAEAAGI
+49 ENNIKLAHDTGI
-61 SHIYTLGHIKAVKP
+61 GRMELIGKIFVSGAWLRIY
-75 IHLFDVTVSD
+75 DVTVDSS
-85 HVRMARNRVSLQ
+85 VRMAHNRVNLQ
-97 LIIRD
+97 RLTRRIMHHN
-102 ILKSKSGSA
+102 SA
-111 GAFMVFRYEDSRRH
+111 AFMLFHYDEAHATGR
-125 EWRFSFCYKAHED
+125 EWRFSFCYKSSEG
-138 EKSTDAKRFT
+138 EQTTDPKRFT
-148 FLFGPNHSCRT
+148 FLFGRGHSSRT

-164 LNLFQQNAEGQRVK
+164 QKLFDKKGQEVT
-178 VEHIREAFSVE
+178 IADIQEAFSVE

-327 FDEKVR
+327 FGEQVR

-358 FPAEL
+358 FPTEL
-363 FEKLFAFF
+363 FRDLFTFF

-427 TAYLQTDIPKEKEK
+427 TAYLQADVPKEKEK

-568 GNSLLERYKDIDLS
+568 GNSLLERYKDVDLS
-582 TLASQKTDGRLFF
+582 TLMPPQEIAGDRILSLFDEQVDLRSQKLSEAKRRFYSATSHEEKEHLRSEIHRIIQERFDGV
-595 IDDEN
+595 D
-600 DASRLSLHHLLVA
+600 
-613 YYGEDNHDKKQ
+613 G
-624 SLRARIQQNIEEQ
+624 QNI
-637 LKAQRYEVDLSEVDL
+637 DLSGVNV
-652 FANAHF
+652 FANSNF

-665 SEVFADGGFDI
+665 SEVFSRPTKEGFDI

-684 STKGVDKDDKK
+684 SLQNEGGSVGKP
-695 MYELEYGFSDDT
+695 YEKAGFSSFDRRGDI
-707 YNLFTHRGLRLL
+707 YCLFYEKGMQLLSPGGALCFITSNKWMRAAYGEKLRGFLAEHTNPRLL
-719 APNGCLCL
+719 IDFSGNKIFENATVDVNILL
-727 ITPKTFWT
+727 LEKTANT
-735 IQTKRNMRDLIL
+735 GQTESVTLEKDFRLSAENLSLYVHQHATHMTFTASESWVIL
-747 SYQLDYIFDTANPFE
+747 SPIEESIRRKIEAVGTPLRDWDISIYRGVLTGYNEAFIISTAKRDEILASCQTEEERQRTEALIRPILRGK
-762 SAMVDTCVFQV
+762 D
-773 IKRKMEPGHKVEF
+773 IKRYGYNWAGLWLIATFPALHYDIDEYPAIRDY
-786 LDGSSSLSEPT
+786 LLSFGKER
-797 ALPPIEQSVYLDT
+797 LEQSGKSYL
-810 QSSVI
+810 
-815 FKPTEFNL
+815 
-823 AVYRRLG
+823 
-830 STVKKLYD
+830 
-838 EWWDKISTSKKIA
+838 
-851 QYADELAAYRA
+851 
-862 SLKPGDIAL
+862 
-871 LGCLTEGGQGLATA
+871 
-885 NNGKYVAVRASS
+885 
-897 KWADNIRKSRPKKLE
+897 
-912 AAITRYRIPIE
+912 
-923 RLDGLSA
+923 
-930 DDFLATKSEAE
+930 
-941 IAALFDSLK
+941 
-950 EDYGRDI
+950 
-957 FGQGYLFKIV
+957 
-967 EEAEIADV
+967 
-975 DTLTDDEKE
+975 
-984 NGIASDKP
+984 
-992 FYVPYDKGDKDGNRW
+992 
-1007 YLETPFVIA
+1007 
-1016 WSKENVQF
+1016 
-1024 LKTNSGKKGEGMPVV
+1024 
-1039 RNPQFYFREGFR
+1039 
-1051 WSAINGTRSTNDLK
+1051 INGE
-1065 FCFKGKSVNDVQGMS
+1065 Q
-1080 LCCATNIISPQFI
+1080 
-1093 TAVCNA
+1093 
-1099 DFISKYT
+1099 
-1106 EGFVNS
+1106 
-1112 TVIFQINDCRQI
+1112 
-1124 PIVIPSKEEY
+1124 
-1134 SALNAIFEE
+1134 
-1143 AKEIV
+1143 
-1148 LMNDRSSL
+1148 
-1156 KRLENIKARL
+1156 IKARKKTNNKWF
-1166 EKAVLR
+1166 ETQDSISYWKQKKIKAIIAFKLAE
-1172 LYHLDLS
+1172 
-1179 IQNQSTH
+1179 

>member
-97 LIIRD
+97 LIIRN

-164 LNLFQQNAEGQRVK
+164 LNLFQRNAEGQRVK
-178 VEHIREAFSVE
+178 VEDIQKAFSVE

-265 GWMGVSDGGHWG
+265 GWMGVPNGGRWG

-363 FEKLFAFF
+363 FRELFAFF

-427 TAYLQTDIPKEKEK
+427 TAYLQADVPDER
-441 MRQAIDCFVRTKDY
+441 MRKKIDEFVRTKDY
-455 NELRLK
+455 DCLRLY
-461 LPPSLREQVAERLR
+461 LPLSRREQVAERLR

-502 ALEDGVRENR
+502 ALEDEVKEDPS
-512 AKSHAEIK
+512 KSHAEIK

-553 DVPQPLPNLDYKIMQ
+553 ELPQPLPNLDYKIMQ
-568 GNSLLERYKDIDLS
+568 GNSLLERYKDVDLS
-582 TLASQKTDGRLFF
+582 TLMPPQEIAGDRILSLFDEQVDLRSQKLSEAKRRFYSATSHEEKEHLRSEIHRIIQERFDGV
-595 IDDEN
+595 D
-600 DASRLSLHHLLVA
+600 
-613 YYGEDNHDKKQ
+613 G
-624 SLRARIQQNIEEQ
+624 QNI
-637 LKAQRYEVDLSEVDL
+637 DLSGVNV
-652 FANAHF
+652 FANPNF

-665 SEVFADGGFDI
+665 SEVFSRPTKEGFDI

-684 STKGVDKDDKK
+684 SLQNEGGSVGKPYEKADFSSFDRRGDIYCLFYEKGMQLLSPGGTLCFITSNKWMRAAYGEKLRGFLAKHTNPCLLIDFSGNKIFENATVDVNILLLEKAANAGQTEAVTLGKDFRLSA
-695 MYELEYGFSDDT
+695 E
-707 YNLFTHRGLRLL
+707 NLSLYVHQHATRMAFT
-719 APNGCLCL
+719 ASES
-727 ITPKTFWT
+727 WV
-735 IQTKRNMRDLIL
+735 IL
-747 SYQLDYIFDTANPFE
+747 SPIEESIRRKIEAVGTPLKEWDISIYRGVLTGYNEAFIISTAKRDEILANCQTEEERQRTEALIRPILRGK
-762 SAMVDTCVFQV
+762 D
-773 IKRKMEPGHKVEF
+773 IKRYSYDWAGLWLINTHNGVKGE
-786 LDGSSSLSEPT
+786 
-797 ALPPIEQSVYLDT
+797 LPPIDITLYPAIKAHLDSHWDRIARRSDQGIT
-810 QSSVI
+810 PYNLRDCAYI
-815 FKPTEFNL
+815 KDFEKPKIIWKIIGSRL
-823 AVYRRLG
+823 AFTIDINGIMVNNACYIMTGDSLMHILG
-830 STVKKLYD
+830 FLNSAPLIWYSEITNMNKTGVGDAQVGAQNIKLFPVPINPNK
-838 EWWDKISTSKKIA
+838 E
-851 QYADELAAYRA
+851 
-862 SLKPGDIAL
+862 
-871 LGCLTEGGQGLATA
+871 
-885 NNGKYVAVRASS
+885 
-897 KWADNIRKSRPKKLE
+897 
-912 AAITRYRIPIE
+912 IE
-923 RLDGLSA
+923 RLVEQLLSNP
-930 DDFLATKSEAE
+930 
-941 IAALFDSLK
+941 
-950 EDYGRDI
+950 
-957 FGQGYLFKIV
+957 
-967 EEAEIADV
+967 
-975 DTLTDDEKE
+975 TDDNARQLLSERIDSIYGLTKE
-984 NGIASDKP
+984 E
-992 FYVPYDKGDKDGNRW
+992 RH
-1007 YLETPFVIA
+1007 YLE
-1016 WSKENVQF
+1016 
-1024 LKTNSGKKGEGMPVV
+1024 L
-1039 RNPQFYFREGFR
+1039 
-1051 WSAINGTRSTNDLK
+1051 
-1065 FCFKGKSVNDVQGMS
+1065 
-1080 LCCATNIISPQFI
+1080 
-1093 TAVCNA
+1093 
-1099 DFISKYT
+1099 
-1106 EGFVNS
+1106 
-1112 TVIFQINDCRQI
+1112 
-1124 PIVIPSKEEY
+1124 
-1134 SALNAIFEE
+1134 LN
-1143 AKEIV
+1143 
-1148 LMNDRSSL
+1148 L
-1156 KRLENIKARL
+1156 
-1166 EKAVLR
+1166 
-1172 LYHLDLS
+1172 
-1179 IQNQSTH
+1179 

>member
-85 HVRMARNRVSLQ
+85 HVRMSRNRVSLQ
-97 LIIRD
+97 LIIRN

-164 LNLFQQNAEGQRVK
+164 LNLFQRNAEGQRVK

-234 MQAFGGD
+234 MQAFSGD

-265 GWMGVSDGGHWG
+265 GWMGVPDGGHWG
-277 EGKFRFMYKLFEEA
+277 EGKFRFMYNLFREA

-319 NDLYDTRV
+319 NDLYNTRV
-327 FDEKVR
+327 FGEQVR

-363 FEKLFAFF
+363 FRELFAFF

-427 TAYLQTDIPKEKEK
+427 TAYLQADVPDER
-441 MRQAIDCFVRTKDY
+441 MRKKIDEFVRTKDY
-455 NELRLK
+455 DCLRLY
-461 LPPSLREQVAERLR
+461 LPLSRREQVAERLR

-568 GNSLLERYKDIDLS
+568 GNSLLEQYKKHDLS
-582 TLASQKTDGRLFF
+582 HLMLPRKMENGRSFSLYENVIDIHRKEIRTAVKRYYSATTHDEKERLRQEIHDAIQAIFKGDADG
-595 IDDEN
+595 
-600 DASRLSLHHLLVA
+600 
-613 YYGEDNHDKKQ
+613 Q
-624 SLRARIQQNIEEQ
+624 S
-637 LKAQRYEVDLSEVDL
+637 VDLSDVDL
-652 FANAHF
+652 FANPNF

-665 SEVFADGGFDI
+665 SEVFSRPTKEGFDI
-676 VIGNPPYI
+676 VIGNPPYGAKLSDEDKHTFKKTYRSAQTIKGKQKGSLDTYSLFIEQGYNLLNKGGCLAMIVPLSITSSDSLSGLHQLLFSKCDDIHI
-684 STKGVDKDDKK
+684 SSYAVRPKPVFENAVVNTSIVSLRKTLSPMQHIYATK
-695 MYELEYGFSDDT
+695 MYRRGKSFDLQKLIDNLTFAEVKGFLLNGRIPKISFEIEKAILRKLFRLPKLGSIMLSHGSPIIYRFAGGRYFKVVTNYSNGSSAERTIYFADSKIADAVGCILSSNLSFWFYQIFSDNLNWKT
-707 YNLFTHRGLRLL
+707 YEIEHFNIPNLTSENL
-719 APNGCLCL
+719 AYLD
-727 ITPKTFWT
+727 
-735 IQTKRNMRDLIL
+735 DLYALYLMDIEAKANVRTT
-747 SYQLDYIFDTANPFE
+747 SGKSAYNVDSFKEYKIGRSKAIIDRIDDYICPLYGLTKE
-762 SAMVDTCVFQV
+762 
-773 IKRKMEPGHKVEF
+773 E
-786 LDGSSSLSEPT
+786 
-797 ALPPIEQSVYLDT
+797 
-810 QSSVI
+810 
-815 FKPTEFNL
+815 TEFIKN
-823 AVYRRLG
+823 YEIEFRLG
-830 STVKKLYD
+830 
-838 EWWDKISTSKKIA
+838 
-851 QYADELAAYRA
+851 
-862 SLKPGDIAL
+862 
-871 LGCLTEGGQGLATA
+871 
-885 NNGKYVAVRASS
+885 
-897 KWADNIRKSRPKKLE
+897 
-912 AAITRYRIPIE
+912 
-923 RLDGLSA
+923 
-930 DDFLATKSEAE
+930 
-941 IAALFDSLK
+941 
-950 EDYGRDI
+950 
-957 FGQGYLFKIV
+957 
-967 EEAEIADV
+967 EE
-975 DTLTDDEKE
+975 
-984 NGIASDKP
+984 S
-992 FYVPYDKGDKDGNRW
+992 
-1007 YLETPFVIA
+1007 
-1016 WSKENVQF
+1016 
-1024 LKTNSGKKGEGMPVV
+1024 
-1039 RNPQFYFREGFR
+1039 
-1051 WSAINGTRSTNDLK
+1051 
-1065 FCFKGKSVNDVQGMS
+1065 
-1080 LCCATNIISPQFI
+1080 
-1093 TAVCNA
+1093 
-1099 DFISKYT
+1099 
-1106 EGFVNS
+1106 
-1112 TVIFQINDCRQI
+1112 
-1124 PIVIPSKEEY
+1124 
-1134 SALNAIFEE
+1134 
-1143 AKEIV
+1143 
-1148 LMNDRSSL
+1148 
-1156 KRLENIKARL
+1156 
-1166 EKAVLR
+1166 
-1172 LYHLDLS
+1172 
-1179 IQNQSTH
+1179 

>member
-97 LIIRD
+97 LIIRN

-164 LNLFQQNAEGQRVK
+164 LNLFQRNAEGQRVK
-178 VEHIREAFSVE
+178 VEDIQKAFSVE

-265 GWMGVSDGGHWG
+265 GWMGVPNGGRWG

-327 FDEKVR
+327 FGEKVR

-363 FEKLFAFF
+363 FRELFAFF

-427 TAYLQTDIPKEKEK
+427 TAYLQADVPDER
-441 MRQAIDCFVRTKDY
+441 MRKKIDEFVRTKDY
-455 NELRLK
+455 DCLRLY
-461 LPPSLREQVAERLR
+461 LPLSRREQVAERLR

-502 ALEDGVRENR
+502 ALEDEVKEDPS
-512 AKSHAEIK
+512 KSHAEIK

-553 DVPQPLPNLDYKIMQ
+553 ELPQPLPNLDYKIMQ
-568 GNSLLERYKDIDLS
+568 GNSLLERYKDVDLS
-582 TLASQKTDGRLFF
+582 TLMPPQEIAGDRILSLFDEQVDLRSQKLSEAKRRFYSATSHEEKEHLRSEIHRIIQERFDGV
-595 IDDEN
+595 D
-600 DASRLSLHHLLVA
+600 
-613 YYGEDNHDKKQ
+613 G
-624 SLRARIQQNIEEQ
+624 QNI
-637 LKAQRYEVDLSEVDL
+637 DLSGVNV
-652 FANAHF
+652 FANPNF

-665 SEVFADGGFDI
+665 SEVFSRPTKEGFDI

-684 STKGVDKDDKK
+684 SLQNEGGSVGKPYEKADFSSFDRRGDIYCLFYEKGMQLLSPGGTLCFITSNKWMRAAYGEKLRGFLAKHTNPCLLIDFSGNKIFENATVDVNILLLEKAANAGQTEAVTLGKDFRLSAENLSL
-695 MYELEYGFSDDT
+695 YVHQHATRTAFSSSES
-707 YNLFTHRGLRLL
+707 
-719 APNGCLCL
+719 
-727 ITPKTFWT
+727 WV
-735 IQTKRNMRDLIL
+735 IL
-747 SYQLDYIFDTANPFE
+747 SPIEE
-762 SAMVDTCVFQV
+762 SIRRKIEAVGTPLKEWDIQINYGIKTGYNDAFIISTQKREEILAACQTEDERQRTEAVIRPILRGKD
-773 IKRKMEPGHKVEF
+773 IKRYSYDWAGLWLINTHNGVKGE
-786 LDGSSSLSEPT
+786 
-797 ALPPIEQSVYLDT
+797 LPPIDITLYPAIKAHLDSHWDRIARRSDQGIT
-810 QSSVI
+810 PYNLRDCAYI
-815 FKPTEFNL
+815 KDFEKPKIIWKIIGSRL
-823 AVYRRLG
+823 AFTIDINGIMVNNACYIMTGDSLMHILG
-830 STVKKLYD
+830 FLNSAPLIWYSEITNMNKTGVGDAQVGAQNIKLFPVPINPNK
-838 EWWDKISTSKKIA
+838 E
-851 QYADELAAYRA
+851 
-862 SLKPGDIAL
+862 
-871 LGCLTEGGQGLATA
+871 
-885 NNGKYVAVRASS
+885 
-897 KWADNIRKSRPKKLE
+897 
-912 AAITRYRIPIE
+912 IE
-923 RLDGLSA
+923 RLVEQLLSNP
-930 DDFLATKSEAE
+930 
-941 IAALFDSLK
+941 
-950 EDYGRDI
+950 
-957 FGQGYLFKIV
+957 
-967 EEAEIADV
+967 
-975 DTLTDDEKE
+975 TDDNARQLLSERIDSIYGLTKE
-984 NGIASDKP
+984 E
-992 FYVPYDKGDKDGNRW
+992 RH
-1007 YLETPFVIA
+1007 YLE
-1016 WSKENVQF
+1016 
-1024 LKTNSGKKGEGMPVV
+1024 L
-1039 RNPQFYFREGFR
+1039 
-1051 WSAINGTRSTNDLK
+1051 
-1065 FCFKGKSVNDVQGMS
+1065 
-1080 LCCATNIISPQFI
+1080 
-1093 TAVCNA
+1093 
-1099 DFISKYT
+1099 
-1106 EGFVNS
+1106 
-1112 TVIFQINDCRQI
+1112 
-1124 PIVIPSKEEY
+1124 
-1134 SALNAIFEE
+1134 LN
-1143 AKEIV
+1143 
-1148 LMNDRSSL
+1148 L
-1156 KRLENIKARL
+1156 
-1166 EKAVLR
+1166 
-1172 LYHLDLS
+1172 
-1179 IQNQSTH
+1179 

>member
-1 MNSMNKD
+1 MCTETLRSFLEKEYPGID
-8 ELKAFLN
+8 AFLEQVIY
-15 RPYPGTEDFLQHII
+15 RIFDQTEFEMI
-29 FPIFGQDKFVDE
+29 G
-41 YEKDYLDE
+41 KDDYA
-49 PSWQKKAEAAGI
+49 QKANYSKLAEATGIRNMVLKGEVYAG
-61 SHIYTLGHIKAVKP
+61 TTPLQV
-75 IHLFDVTVSD
+75 FDITVGD
-85 HVRMARNRVSLQ
+85 HVKMARNRVALQ
-97 LIIRD
+97 LLTRRIMEHR
-102 ILKSKSGSA
+102 SA
-111 GAFMVFRYEDSRRH
+111 AFMLFHYEEAHAASR
-125 EWRFSFCYKAHED
+125 EWRFSFCYKSSDSGAT
-138 EKSTDAKRFT
+138 TDPKRFT
-148 FLFGPNHSCRT
+148 FLFGPGHSCRT

-164 LNLFQQNAEGQRVK
+164 QKLFNKQGKEVTIADLQA
-178 VEHIREAFSVE
+178 AFSVE

-198 YREHYARFVLHAT
+198 YREHYAHFVLHAT

-234 MQAFGGD
+234 MQAFDGD

-265 GWMGVSDGGHWG
+265 GWMGVPDGGRWG
-277 EGKFRFMYKLFEEA
+277 EGKFRFMYNLFDRASE
-291 TAEQQADFVHEVLEH
+291 TQRADFVHEVLEY

-319 NDLYDTRV
+319 NDRYDTHV
-327 FDEKVR
+327 FREKMR

-340 LFEEDDADRCFKA
+340 LFEEDDADKCFKA

-427 TAYLQTDIPKEKEK
+427 TAYLQADIPDER
-441 MRQAIDCFVRTKDY
+441 MRKAIDEFVRTKDY
-455 NELRLK
+455 DCLRLR
-461 LPPSLREQVAERLR
+461 LPHSRRKQVAERLR

-502 ALEDGVRENR
+502 ALEDEVKEGRS
-512 AKSHAEIK
+512 KSHAEIK

-553 DVPQPLPNLDYKIMQ
+553 EEPQPLPNLDYKIMQ
-568 GNSLLERYKDIDLS
+568 GNSLLEQYKGHDLSHLMPPQEIVEDRILSLFGEQVDLRSQKLNEAKRRFYSATSHEEKDLLRSEIHSIIQERFDGVDGQNIDLS
-582 TLASQKTDGRLFF
+582 GV
-595 IDDEN
+595 N
-600 DASRLSLHHLLVA
+600 V
-613 YYGEDNHDKKQ
+613 
-624 SLRARIQQNIEEQ
+624 
-637 LKAQRYEVDLSEVDL
+637 
-652 FANAHF
+652 FANPNF

-684 STKGVDKDDKK
+684 STKSVDKDDKK

-747 SYQLDYIFDTANPFE
+747 SYQLDYVFDTANPFE

-797 ALPPIEQSVYLDT
+797 ALPPIEQKMYLET

-830 STVKKLYD
+830 STVKKLPY
-838 EWWDKISTSKKIA
+838 S
-851 QYADELAAYRA
+851 YRA
-862 SLKPGDIAL
+862 
-871 LGCLTEGGQGLATA
+871 
-885 NNGKYVAVRASS
+885 VR
-897 KWADNIRKSRPKKLE
+897 
-912 AAITRYRIPIE
+912 RIV
-923 RLDGLSA
+923 S
-930 DDFLATKSEAE
+930 
-941 IAALFDSLK
+941 
-950 EDYGRDI
+950 
-957 FGQGYLFKIV
+957 Q
-967 EEAEIADV
+967 
-975 DTLTDDEKE
+975 
-984 NGIASDKP
+984 
-992 FYVPYDKGDKDGNRW
+992 
-1007 YLETPFVIA
+1007 
-1016 WSKENVQF
+1016 
-1024 LKTNSGKKGEGMPVV
+1024 
-1039 RNPQFYFREGFR
+1039 
-1051 WSAINGTRSTNDLK
+1051 
-1065 FCFKGKSVNDVQGMS
+1065 
-1080 LCCATNIISPQFI
+1080 
-1093 TAVCNA
+1093 
-1099 DFISKYT
+1099 
-1106 EGFVNS
+1106 
-1112 TVIFQINDCRQI
+1112 
-1124 PIVIPSKEEY
+1124 
-1134 SALNAIFEE
+1134 
-1143 AKEIV
+1143 
-1148 LMNDRSSL
+1148 
-1156 KRLENIKARL
+1156 
-1166 EKAVLR
+1166 
-1172 LYHLDLS
+1172 
-1179 IQNQSTH
+1179 

>member
-97 LIIRD
+97 LIIRN

-265 GWMGVSDGGHWG
+265 GWMGVPNGGRWG

-327 FDEKVR
+327 FGEQVR

-363 FEKLFAFF
+363 FRDLFAFF

-427 TAYLQTDIPKEKEK
+427 TAYLQTDVPKEKEK

-461 LPPSLREQVAERLR
+461 LPPSLREQIAERLR

-568 GNSLLERYKDIDLS
+568 GNSLLERYKEVDLS

-600 DASRLSLHHLLVA
+600 DASRLSLHYLLVA

-637 LKAQRYEVDLSEVDL
+637 LKAQRYEVDLSDVDL

-684 STKGVDKDDKK
+684 SLQNEGGSVGKPYEKADFSSFDRRGDIYCLFYEKGMQLLSPGGTLCFITSNKWMRAAYGEKLRGFLAEHTNPCLLIDFSGNKIFENATVDVNILLLEKAANAGQTEAVTLGKDFRLSA
-695 MYELEYGFSDDT
+695 E
-707 YNLFTHRGLRLL
+707 NLSLYVHQHATRMAFT
-719 APNGCLCL
+719 ASES
-727 ITPKTFWT
+727 WV
-735 IQTKRNMRDLIL
+735 IL
-747 SYQLDYIFDTANPFE
+747 S
-762 SAMVDTCVFQV
+762 
-773 IKRKMEPGHKVEF
+773 
-786 LDGSSSLSEPT
+786 
-797 ALPPIEQSVYLDT
+797 PIEQSIRRKIEAVGTPLKDWDIQINYGIKTGYNDAFIISTQKRDEILAACQTEDERQRTEVVIRPILRGKDIKRYGYDWAGLWLINTHNGVKGELPPIDITLYPAIKAHLDSHWDRIARRSDQGITPYNLRDCAYIEDFEKPKIMYPNMTKYLPFAYDNRCFLT
-810 QSSVI
+810 NQKCFIITGKHIAYLTAFLNSSI
-815 FKPTEFNL
+815 FKYCFRNAFPELQGGTRELSKVFF
-823 AVYRRLG
+823 
-830 STVKKLYD
+830 
-838 EWWDKISTSKKIA
+838 DKISVLQVDDETNERFIA
-851 QYADELAAYRA
+851 LVEDIQAAYTPQKA
-862 SLKPGDIAL
+862 KAIDAL
-871 LGCLTEGGQGLATA
+871 LFEV
-885 NNGKYVAVRASS
+885 Y
-897 KWADNIRKSRPKKLE
+897 
-912 AAITRYRIPIE
+912 
-923 RLDGLSA
+923 GLS
-930 DDFLATKSEAE
+930 E
-941 IAALFDSLK
+941 
-950 EDYGRDI
+950 ED
-957 FGQGYLFKIV
+957 K
-967 EEAEIADV
+967 
-975 DTLTDDEKE
+975 K
-984 NGIASDKP
+984 
-992 FYVPYDKGDKDGNRW
+992 
-1007 YLETPFVIA
+1007 VI
-1016 WSKENVQF
+1016 
-1024 LKTNSGKKGEGMPVV
+1024 
-1039 RNPQFYFREGFR
+1039 
-1051 WSAINGTRSTNDLK
+1051 
-1065 FCFKGKSVNDVQGMS
+1065 
-1080 LCCATNIISPQFI
+1080 
-1093 TAVCNA
+1093 
-1099 DFISKYT
+1099 
-1106 EGFVNS
+1106 GFV
-1112 TVIFQINDCRQI
+1112 
-1124 PIVIPSKEEY
+1124 
-1134 SALNAIFEE
+1134 
-1143 AKEIV
+1143 EI
-1148 LMNDRSSL
+1148 
-1156 KRLENIKARL
+1156 K
-1166 EKAVLR
+1166 
-1172 LYHLDLS
+1172 
-1179 IQNQSTH
+1179 

>member
-582 TLASQKTDGRLFF
+582 TLASQKTDGRLIF

-637 LKAQRYEVDLSEVDL
+637 LKAQRYEVDLSDVDL

-684 STKGVDKDDKK
+684 SLQNEGGSVGKPYEKADFSSFDRRGDIYCLFYEKGMQLLSPGGTLCFITSNKWMRAAYGEKLRGFLAEHTNPCLLIDFSGNKIFENATVDVNILLLEKAANAGQTEAVTLGKDFRLSAENLSL
-695 MYELEYGFSDDT
+695 YVHQHATRTAFSSSES
-707 YNLFTHRGLRLL
+707 
-719 APNGCLCL
+719 
-727 ITPKTFWT
+727 WV
-735 IQTKRNMRDLIL
+735 IL
-747 SYQLDYIFDTANPFE
+747 SPIEE
-762 SAMVDTCVFQV
+762 SIRRKIEAVGTPLKEWDIQINYGIKTGYNDAFIISTQKRDEILAACQTEDERQRTEAVIRPILRGKD
-773 IKRKMEPGHKVEF
+773 IKRYGYDWAGLWLIATF
-786 LDGSSSLSEPT
+786 PT
-797 ALPPIEQSVYLDT
+797 HQYDIEQYPAVKQHLLSFGMERLEQTGRSYVINGEVVKARKKTSGKWFET
-810 QSSVI
+810 QDSI
-815 FKPTEFNL
+815 AYWKDFEKPKIIWKIIGSRL
-823 AVYRRLG
+823 AFTIDINGIMVNNACYIMTGDSLMHILG
-830 STVKKLYD
+830 FLNSAPLIWYSEITNMNKTGVGDAQVGAQNIKLFPVPINPNK
-838 EWWDKISTSKKIA
+838 E
-851 QYADELAAYRA
+851 
-862 SLKPGDIAL
+862 
-871 LGCLTEGGQGLATA
+871 
-885 NNGKYVAVRASS
+885 
-897 KWADNIRKSRPKKLE
+897 
-912 AAITRYRIPIE
+912 IE
-923 RLDGLSA
+923 RLVEQLLSNP
-930 DDFLATKSEAE
+930 
-941 IAALFDSLK
+941 
-950 EDYGRDI
+950 
-957 FGQGYLFKIV
+957 
-967 EEAEIADV
+967 
-975 DTLTDDEKE
+975 TDDNARQLLSERIDSIYGLTKE
-984 NGIASDKP
+984 E
-992 FYVPYDKGDKDGNRW
+992 RH
-1007 YLETPFVIA
+1007 YLE
-1016 WSKENVQF
+1016 
-1024 LKTNSGKKGEGMPVV
+1024 L
-1039 RNPQFYFREGFR
+1039 
-1051 WSAINGTRSTNDLK
+1051 
-1065 FCFKGKSVNDVQGMS
+1065 
-1080 LCCATNIISPQFI
+1080 
-1093 TAVCNA
+1093 
-1099 DFISKYT
+1099 
-1106 EGFVNS
+1106 
-1112 TVIFQINDCRQI
+1112 
-1124 PIVIPSKEEY
+1124 
-1134 SALNAIFEE
+1134 LN
-1143 AKEIV
+1143 
-1148 LMNDRSSL
+1148 L
-1156 KRLENIKARL
+1156 
-1166 EKAVLR
+1166 
-1172 LYHLDLS
+1172 
-1179 IQNQSTH
+1179 

>member
-97 LIIRD
+97 LIIRN

-164 LNLFQQNAEGQRVK
+164 LNLFQRNAEGQRVK
-178 VEHIREAFSVE
+178 VEDIQKAFSVE

-265 GWMGVSDGGHWG
+265 GWMGVPNGGRWG

-327 FDEKVR
+327 FGEKVR

-363 FEKLFAFF
+363 FRELFAFF

-427 TAYLQTDIPKEKEK
+427 TAYLQADVPDER
-441 MRQAIDCFVRTKDY
+441 MRKKIDEFVRTKDY
-455 NELRLK
+455 DCLRLY
-461 LPPSLREQVAERLR
+461 LPLSRREQVAERLR

-502 ALEDGVRENR
+502 ALEDEVKEDPS
-512 AKSHAEIK
+512 KSHAEIK

-553 DVPQPLPNLDYKIMQ
+553 ELPQPLPNLDYKIMQ
-568 GNSLLERYKDIDLS
+568 GNSLLERYKDVDLS
-582 TLASQKTDGRLFF
+582 TLMPPQEIAGDRILSLFDEQVDLRSQKLSEAKRRFYSATSHEEKEHLRSEIHRIIQERFDGV
-595 IDDEN
+595 D
-600 DASRLSLHHLLVA
+600 
-613 YYGEDNHDKKQ
+613 G
-624 SLRARIQQNIEEQ
+624 QNI
-637 LKAQRYEVDLSEVDL
+637 DLSGVNV
-652 FANAHF
+652 FANPNF

-665 SEVFADGGFDI
+665 SEVFSRPTKEGFDI

-684 STKGVDKDDKK
+684 SLQNEGGSVGKPYEKADFSSFDRRGDIYCLFYEKGMQLLSPGGTLCFITSNKWMRAAYGEKLRGFLAKHTNPCLLIDFSGNKIFENATVDVNILLLEKAANAGQTEAVTLGKDFRLSA
-695 MYELEYGFSDDT
+695 E
-707 YNLFTHRGLRLL
+707 NLSLYVHQHATRMAFT
-719 APNGCLCL
+719 ASES
-727 ITPKTFWT
+727 WV
-735 IQTKRNMRDLIL
+735 IL
-747 SYQLDYIFDTANPFE
+747 SPIEESIRRKIEAVGTPLKEWDISIYRGVLTGYNEAFIISTAKRDEILANCQTEEERQRTEALIRPILRGK
-762 SAMVDTCVFQV
+762 D
-773 IKRKMEPGHKVEF
+773 IKRYSYDWAGLWLINTHNGVKGE
-786 LDGSSSLSEPT
+786 
-797 ALPPIEQSVYLDT
+797 LPPIDITLYPAIKAHLDSHWDRIARRSDQGITPYNLRDCAYIKDFEKPKIMYPNMTKYLPFAYDNRCFLT
-810 QSSVI
+810 NQKCFIITGKHIAYLTAFLNSSI
-815 FKPTEFNL
+815 FKYCFRNAFPELQGGTRELSKVFF
-823 AVYRRLG
+823 
-830 STVKKLYD
+830 
-838 EWWDKISTSKKIA
+838 DKISVLQVDDETNERFIA
-851 QYADELAAYRA
+851 LVEDIQAAYTPQKA
-862 SLKPGDIAL
+862 KAIDAL
-871 LGCLTEGGQGLATA
+871 LFEV
-885 NNGKYVAVRASS
+885 Y
-897 KWADNIRKSRPKKLE
+897 
-912 AAITRYRIPIE
+912 
-923 RLDGLSA
+923 GLS
-930 DDFLATKSEAE
+930 E
-941 IAALFDSLK
+941 
-950 EDYGRDI
+950 ED
-957 FGQGYLFKIV
+957 K
-967 EEAEIADV
+967 
-975 DTLTDDEKE
+975 K
-984 NGIASDKP
+984 
-992 FYVPYDKGDKDGNRW
+992 
-1007 YLETPFVIA
+1007 VI
-1016 WSKENVQF
+1016 
-1024 LKTNSGKKGEGMPVV
+1024 
-1039 RNPQFYFREGFR
+1039 
-1051 WSAINGTRSTNDLK
+1051 
-1065 FCFKGKSVNDVQGMS
+1065 
-1080 LCCATNIISPQFI
+1080 
-1093 TAVCNA
+1093 
-1099 DFISKYT
+1099 
-1106 EGFVNS
+1106 GFV
-1112 TVIFQINDCRQI
+1112 
-1124 PIVIPSKEEY
+1124 
-1134 SALNAIFEE
+1134 
-1143 AKEIV
+1143 EI
-1148 LMNDRSSL
+1148 
-1156 KRLENIKARL
+1156 K
-1166 EKAVLR
+1166 
-1172 LYHLDLS
+1172 
-1179 IQNQSTH
+1179 

>member
-1 MNSMNKD
+1 MHTDTLRSFLEKGYPGMD
-8 ELKAFLN
+8 AFLE
-15 RPYPGTEDFLQHII
+15 RVIYRIFDQTEFEAI
-29 FPIFGQDKFVDE
+29 G
-41 YEKDYLDE
+41 KDDYA
-49 PSWQKKAEAAGI
+49 QKAGYSKQAEATGIRNMVLKGEVYAGTTPLQVFDI
-61 SHIYTLGHIKAVKP
+61 TVDNHVK
-75 IHLFDVTVSD
+75 
-85 HVRMARNRVSLQ
+85 MAHNRVALQ
-97 LIIRD
+97 LLTRRIMEHR
-102 ILKSKSGSA
+102 SA
-111 GAFMVFRYEDSRRH
+111 TFMVFHYDEAHASNR
-125 EWRFSFCYKAHED
+125 EWRFSFCYKSSES
-138 EKSTDAKRFT
+138 EQTTDPKRFT
-148 FLFGPNHSCRT
+148 FLFGPGHSCRT

-164 LNLFQQNAEGQRVK
+164 QKLFDKKGEEVTIADLQT
-178 VEHIREAFSVE
+178 AFSVE
-189 ALSKEFFDK
+189 ALSREFFDK
-198 YREHYARFVLHAT
+198 YREHYAQFVLHAT

-226 EHAPDEAI
+226 EHAPDEAL
-234 MQAFGGD
+234 MRAFDDD

-265 GWMGVSDGGHWG
+265 GWMGVLNGGRWG
-277 EGKFRFMYKLFEEA
+277 EGNYQFMYGLFDRASE
-291 TAEQQADFVHEVLEH
+291 TQRADFVHEVLEY

-327 FDEKVR
+327 FPERVR

-363 FEKLFAFF
+363 FEKLFTFF

-427 TAYLQTDIPKEKEK
+427 TAYLQADIPKEKEK

-502 ALEDGVRENR
+502 ALEDEVKEDPS
-512 AKSHAEIK
+512 KSHAEIK

-553 DVPQPLPNLDYKIMQ
+553 ELPQPLPNLDYKIMQ
-568 GNSLLERYKDIDLS
+568 GNSLLERYKDVDLS
-582 TLASQKTDGRLFF
+582 TLMPPQEIAGDRILSLFDEQVDLRSQKLSEAKRRFYSATSHEEKEHLRSEIHSIIQERFDGV
-595 IDDEN
+595 D
-600 DASRLSLHHLLVA
+600 
-613 YYGEDNHDKKQ
+613 G
-624 SLRARIQQNIEEQ
+624 QNI
-637 LKAQRYEVDLSEVDL
+637 DLSGVNV
-652 FANAHF
+652 FANPNF

-665 SEVFADGGFDI
+665 SEVFSRPTKEGFDI

-695 MYELEYGFSDDT
+695 MYEQEYGFSDDT

-786 LDGSSSLSEPT
+786 LDGSSSLSEPI
-797 ALPPIEQSVYLDT
+797 ALPPIEQKMYLET

-838 EWWDKISTSKKIA
+838 EWWDKISTSKKITE
-851 QYADELAAYRA
+851 YADELAAYRA

-885 NNGKYVAVRASS
+885 NNGKYVAVRANT

-930 DDFLATKSEAE
+930 NDFLATKSEAE
-941 IAALFDSLK
+941 IATLFDSLK
-950 EDYGRDI
+950 EEYGRDI

-967 EEAEIADV
+967 EESEIADV
-975 DTLTDDEKE
+975 DTLTEDEKE

-1039 RNPQFYFREGFR
+1039 RNPQFYFREGLC
-1051 WSAINGTRSTNDLK
+1051 WSEIKTHHIRSRIKEKSINSN
-1065 FCFKGKSVNDVQGMS
+1065 KSMAFYPYEDVLPAS
-1080 LCCATNIISPQFI
+1080 YIISLLNSSFAASYVGSFI
-1093 TAVCNA
+1093 NNTQTFGIDDA
-1099 DFISKYT
+1099 
-1106 EGFVNS
+1106 
-1112 TVIFQINDCRQI
+1112 RQI
-1124 PIVIPSKEEY
+1124 PVIIPTAEELLQIKEVVMQ
-1134 SALNAIFEE
+1134 AISVKRMVNPTHLSE
-1143 AKEIV
+1143 
-1148 LMNDRSSL
+1148 
-1156 KRLENIKARL
+1156 KRLEEIQRQVDQYIL
-1166 EKAVLR
+1166 Q
-1172 LYHLDLS
+1172 LYRIELS
-1179 IQNQSTH
+1179 N

>member
-97 LIIRD
+97 LIIRN

-164 LNLFQQNAEGQRVK
+164 LNLFQRNAEGQRVK
-178 VEHIREAFSVE
+178 VEDIQKAFSVE

-265 GWMGVSDGGHWG
+265 GWMGVPNGGRWG

-363 FEKLFAFF
+363 FRELFAFF

-427 TAYLQTDIPKEKEK
+427 TAYLQADVPDER
-441 MRQAIDCFVRTKDY
+441 MRKKIDEFVRTKDY
-455 NELRLK
+455 DCLRLY
-461 LPPSLREQVAERLR
+461 LPLSRREQVAERLR

-502 ALEDGVRENR
+502 ALEDEVKEDPS
-512 AKSHAEIK
+512 KSHAEIK

-553 DVPQPLPNLDYKIMQ
+553 ELPQPLPNLDYKIMQ
-568 GNSLLERYKDIDLS
+568 GNSLLERYKDVDLS
-582 TLASQKTDGRLFF
+582 TLMPPQEIAGDRILSLFDEQVDLRSQKLSEAKRRFYSATSHEEKEHLRSEIHRIIQERFDGV
-595 IDDEN
+595 D
-600 DASRLSLHHLLVA
+600 
-613 YYGEDNHDKKQ
+613 G
-624 SLRARIQQNIEEQ
+624 QNI
-637 LKAQRYEVDLSEVDL
+637 DLSGVNV
-652 FANAHF
+652 FANPNF

-665 SEVFADGGFDI
+665 SEVFSRPTKEGFDI

-684 STKGVDKDDKK
+684 SLQNEGGSVGKPYEKADFSSFDRRGDIYCLFYEKGMQLLSPGGTLCFITSNKWMRAAYGEKLRGFLAKHTNPCLLIDFSGNKIFENATVDVNILLLEKAANAGQTEAVTLGKDFRLSA
-695 MYELEYGFSDDT
+695 E
-707 YNLFTHRGLRLL
+707 NLSLYVHQHATRMAFT
-719 APNGCLCL
+719 ASES
-727 ITPKTFWT
+727 WV
-735 IQTKRNMRDLIL
+735 IL
-747 SYQLDYIFDTANPFE
+747 SPIEESIRRKIEAVGTPLKEWDISIYRGVLTGYNEAFIISTAKRDEILANCQTEEERQRTEALIRPILRGK
-762 SAMVDTCVFQV
+762 D
-773 IKRKMEPGHKVEF
+773 IKRYGYDWAGLWLIATF
-786 LDGSSSLSEPT
+786 PT
-797 ALPPIEQSVYLDT
+797 HQYDIEQYPAVKQHLLSFGMERLEQTGRSYVINGEVVKARKKTSGKWFET
-810 QSSVI
+810 QDSI
-815 FKPTEFNL
+815 AYWKDFEKPKIIWKIIGSRL
-823 AVYRRLG
+823 AFTIDINGIMVNNACYIMTGDSLMHILG
-830 STVKKLYD
+830 FLNSAPLIWYSEITNMNKTGVGDAQVGAQNIKLFPVPINPNK
-838 EWWDKISTSKKIA
+838 E
-851 QYADELAAYRA
+851 
-862 SLKPGDIAL
+862 
-871 LGCLTEGGQGLATA
+871 
-885 NNGKYVAVRASS
+885 
-897 KWADNIRKSRPKKLE
+897 
-912 AAITRYRIPIE
+912 IE
-923 RLDGLSA
+923 RLVEQLLSNP
-930 DDFLATKSEAE
+930 
-941 IAALFDSLK
+941 
-950 EDYGRDI
+950 
-957 FGQGYLFKIV
+957 
-967 EEAEIADV
+967 
-975 DTLTDDEKE
+975 TDDNARQLLSERIDSIYGLTKE
-984 NGIASDKP
+984 E
-992 FYVPYDKGDKDGNRW
+992 RH
-1007 YLETPFVIA
+1007 YLE
-1016 WSKENVQF
+1016 
-1024 LKTNSGKKGEGMPVV
+1024 L
-1039 RNPQFYFREGFR
+1039 
-1051 WSAINGTRSTNDLK
+1051 
-1065 FCFKGKSVNDVQGMS
+1065 
-1080 LCCATNIISPQFI
+1080 
-1093 TAVCNA
+1093 
-1099 DFISKYT
+1099 
-1106 EGFVNS
+1106 
-1112 TVIFQINDCRQI
+1112 
-1124 PIVIPSKEEY
+1124 
-1134 SALNAIFEE
+1134 LN
-1143 AKEIV
+1143 
-1148 LMNDRSSL
+1148 L
-1156 KRLENIKARL
+1156 
-1166 EKAVLR
+1166 
-1172 LYHLDLS
+1172 
-1179 IQNQSTH
+1179 

>member
-1 MNSMNKD
+1 MHTDTLRS
-8 ELKAFLN
+8 FL
-15 RPYPGTEDFLQHII
+15 
-29 FPIFGQDKFVDE
+29 
-41 YEKDYLDE
+41 EKDYPGIDKFLEQVIYRIFDKTELDPINKDDLADE
-49 PSWQKKAEAAGI
+49 ENNIKLAHDTGI
-61 SHIYTLGHIKAVKP
+61 GRMELIGKIFVSGAWLRIY
-75 IHLFDVTVSD
+75 DVTVDSS
-85 HVRMARNRVSLQ
+85 VRMAHNRVNLQ
-97 LIIRD
+97 RLTRRIMHHN
-102 ILKSKSGSA
+102 SA
-111 GAFMVFRYEDSRRH
+111 AFMLFHYDEAHATDR
-125 EWRFSFCYKAHED
+125 EWRFSFCYKSSES
-138 EKSTDAKRFT
+138 EQTTDPKRFT
-148 FLFGPNHSCRT
+148 FLFGRGHSSRT

-164 LNLFQQNAEGQRVK
+164 QKLFDKKGQEVTIAD
-178 VEHIREAFSVE
+178 IREAFSVE

-198 YREHYARFVLHAT
+198 YREHYAQFVLHAT

-265 GWMGVSDGGHWG
+265 GWMGVPDDGHWG

-340 LFEEDDADRCFKA
+340 LFEEDEADKCFKA

-363 FEKLFAFF
+363 FRDLFAFF

-427 TAYLQTDIPKEKEK
+427 TAYLQADVPDER
-441 MRQAIDCFVRTKDY
+441 MRKKIDEFVRTKDY
-455 NELRLK
+455 DCLRLY
-461 LPPSLREQVAERLR
+461 LPLSRREQVAERLR
-475 TVKICDPAIGSGAF
+475 MVKICDPAIGSGAF

-624 SLRARIQQNIEEQ
+624 SLRSRIQQNIEEQ
-637 LKAQRYEVDLSEVDL
+637 LKAQRYEVDLSDVDL

-684 STKGVDKDDKK
+684 SLQNEGGSVGKPYEKADFSSFDRRGDIYCLFYEKGMQLLSPGGTLCFITSNKWMRAAYGEKLRGFLAEHTNPCLLIDFSGNKIFENATVDVNILLLEKAANAGQTEAVTLGKDFRLSS
-695 MYELEYGFSDDT
+695 E
-707 YNLFTHRGLRLL
+707 NLSLYVEQHAVSSAFT
-719 APNGCLCL
+719 
-727 ITPKTFWT
+727 TSSSW
-735 IQTKRNMRDLIL
+735 LIL
-747 SYQLDYIFDTANPFE
+747 SPIEASIRRKIEDVGTPLKDWDIQINYGIKTGCNEAFIISTAKRDEILANCQSEEERQRTADLIRPILRGKDIKRYGYDWAELWLIATFPTRHYDIEQYPAVKQYLLSFGMERLEQTGKSYVINGEVVKARKKTTNQWFETQDNIGYWEDFDKPKIVWKRIGSIIRFCHNENGAFGLDSTCFAAGNDIEYICCVLNSRMGHYLLKDSPRTGTGDLLISVQAIEPLKIPRISKDQSLWFKSQLVNICHIVKEEQEDEINQKIFD
-762 SAMVDTCVFQV
+762 
-773 IKRKMEPGHKVEF
+773 
-786 LDGSSSLSEPT
+786 
-797 ALPPIEQSVYLDT
+797 
-810 QSSVI
+810 
-815 FKPTEFNL
+815 
-823 AVYRRLG
+823 
-830 STVKKLYD
+830 LYD
-838 EWWDKISTSKKIA
+838 LSSEEREYI
-851 QYADELAAYRA
+851 
-862 SLKPGDIAL
+862 
-871 LGCLTEGGQGLATA
+871 LTHFH
-885 NNGKYVAVRASS
+885 
-897 KWADNIRKSRPKKLE
+897 P
-912 AAITRYRIPIE
+912 
-923 RLDGLSA
+923 
-930 DDFLATKSEAE
+930 
-941 IAALFDSLK
+941 
-950 EDYGRDI
+950 
-957 FGQGYLFKIV
+957 
-967 EEAEIADV
+967 
-975 DTLTDDEKE
+975 
-984 NGIASDKP
+984 
-992 FYVPYDKGDKDGNRW
+992 
-1007 YLETPFVIA
+1007 
-1016 WSKENVQF
+1016 
-1024 LKTNSGKKGEGMPVV
+1024 
-1039 RNPQFYFREGFR
+1039 
-1051 WSAINGTRSTNDLK
+1051 
-1065 FCFKGKSVNDVQGMS
+1065 
-1080 LCCATNIISPQFI
+1080 
-1093 TAVCNA
+1093 
-1099 DFISKYT
+1099 
-1106 EGFVNS
+1106 
-1112 TVIFQINDCRQI
+1112 
-1124 PIVIPSKEEY
+1124 
-1134 SALNAIFEE
+1134 
-1143 AKEIV
+1143 
-1148 LMNDRSSL
+1148 
-1156 KRLENIKARL
+1156 
-1166 EKAVLR
+1166 
-1172 LYHLDLS
+1172 
-1179 IQNQSTH
+1179 

>member
-1 MNSMNKD
+1 MHTDTLRS
-8 ELKAFLN
+8 FL
-15 RPYPGTEDFLQHII
+15 
-29 FPIFGQDKFVDE
+29 
-41 YEKDYLDE
+41 EKDYSGIDKFLEQVIYRIFDKTELDPINKDDLVDE
-49 PSWQKKAEAAGI
+49 ESNIKLAHDTGI
-61 SHIYTLGHIKAVKP
+61 GRMELIGKIFVSGAWLRIY
-75 IHLFDVTVSD
+75 DVTVDSS
-85 HVRMARNRVSLQ
+85 VRMAYNRVNLQ
-97 LIIRD
+97 RLTRRIMHHN
-102 ILKSKSGSA
+102 SA
-111 GAFMVFRYEDSRRH
+111 AFMLFHYDEAHATDR
-125 EWRFSFCYKAHED
+125 EWRFSFCYKSSES
-138 EKSTDAKRFT
+138 EQTTDPKRFT
-148 FLFGPNHSCRT
+148 FLFGRGHSSRT

-164 LNLFQQNAEGQRVK
+164 QKLFDKKGQEVTIAD
-178 VEHIREAFSVE
+178 IREAFSVE

-234 MQAFGGD
+234 VQAFGGD

-265 GWMGVSDGGHWG
+265 GWMGVPDGGHWG

-291 TAEQQADFVHEVLEH
+291 TTEQQADFVHEVLEH

-319 NDLYDTRV
+319 NDLYNTRV
-327 FDEKVR
+327 FGEKVR

-363 FEKLFAFF
+363 FRELFAFF

-427 TAYLQTDIPKEKEK
+427 TAYLQADVPDER
-441 MRQAIDCFVRTKDY
+441 MRKAIDEFVRTKDY
-455 NELRLK
+455 NCLRL
-461 LPPSLREQVAERLR
+461 PHSRREQVAERLR

-502 ALEDGVRENR
+502 ALEDEVKEDR

-582 TLASQKTDGRLFF
+582 TLASQKTDGRLIF

-637 LKAQRYEVDLSEVDL
+637 LKAQRYEVDLSDVDL

-684 STKGVDKDDKK
+684 SLQNEGGSVGKPYEKADFSSFDRRGDIYCLFYEKGMQLLSPGGTLCFITSNKWMRAAYGEKLRGFLAEHTNPCLLIDFSGNKIFENATVDVNILLLEKAANAGQTEAVTLGKDFRLST
-695 MYELEYGFSDDT
+695 E
-707 YNLFTHRGLRLL
+707 NLSLYVEQHAVTLPFTTSGS
-719 APNGCLCL
+719 
-727 ITPKTFWT
+727 W
-735 IQTKRNMRDLIL
+735 LIL
-747 SYQLDYIFDTANPFE
+747 SPIEASIRRKIEEVGTPLKDWDI
-762 SAMVDTCVFQV
+762 S
-773 IKRKMEPGHKVEF
+773 IKRGILTGCNEAFIISTAKRNEI
-786 LDGSSSLSEPT
+786 LANCQSEEERQRTADLIRPILRGKDIKRYGYDWAGLWLIATFPT
-797 ALPPIEQSVYLDT
+797 RHYDIEQYPAVKQHLLSFGMERLEQTGKSYIINGEVVKARKKTTNQWFET
-810 QSSVI
+810 QDNI
-815 FKPTEFNL
+815 GYWEDFDKPHICWKAVGRNL
-823 AVYRRLG
+823 AFALVEGGIYLTAPASFISADANNEYILACLCSDLCKYFIYKSSDTTGAGDIMLNIKSLVTLPLPIKFDRMYVREMLNDPDRDNLINQYMRQ
-830 STVKKLYD
+830 LYGFNSD
-838 EWWDKISTSKKIA
+838 EWEYI
-851 QYADELAAYRA
+851 Q
-862 SLKPGDIAL
+862 
-871 LGCLTEGGQGLATA
+871 
-885 NNGKYVAVRASS
+885 KY
-897 KWADNIRKSRPKKLE
+897 
-912 AAITRYRIPIE
+912 
-923 RLDGLSA
+923 
-930 DDFLATKSEAE
+930 
-941 IAALFDSLK
+941 
-950 EDYGRDI
+950 
-957 FGQGYLFKIV
+957 
-967 EEAEIADV
+967 
-975 DTLTDDEKE
+975 
-984 NGIASDKP
+984 
-992 FYVPYDKGDKDGNRW
+992 
-1007 YLETPFVIA
+1007 
-1016 WSKENVQF
+1016 
-1024 LKTNSGKKGEGMPVV
+1024 
-1039 RNPQFYFREGFR
+1039 
-1051 WSAINGTRSTNDLK
+1051 
-1065 FCFKGKSVNDVQGMS
+1065 
-1080 LCCATNIISPQFI
+1080 
-1093 TAVCNA
+1093 
-1099 DFISKYT
+1099 KY
-1106 EGFVNS
+1106 
-1112 TVIFQINDCRQI
+1112 
-1124 PIVIPSKEEY
+1124 
-1134 SALNAIFEE
+1134 
-1143 AKEIV
+1143 
-1148 LMNDRSSL
+1148 
-1156 KRLENIKARL
+1156 
-1166 EKAVLR
+1166 
-1172 LYHLDLS
+1172 
-1179 IQNQSTH
+1179 

>member
-97 LIIRD
+97 LIIRN

-164 LNLFQQNAEGQRVK
+164 LNLFQRNAEGQRVK
-178 VEHIREAFSVE
+178 VEDIQKAFSVE

-265 GWMGVSDGGHWG
+265 GWMGVPNGGRWG

-358 FPAEL
+358 FPTDL
-363 FEKLFAFF
+363 FRELFAFF

-427 TAYLQTDIPKEKEK
+427 TAYLQTDVPKEKEK

-553 DVPQPLPNLDYKIMQ
+553 DAPQPLPNLDYKIMQ
-568 GNSLLERYKDIDLS
+568 GNSLLERYKDVDLS
-582 TLASQKTDGRLFF
+582 TLMPPQEIAGDRILSLFDEQVDLRSQKLSEAKRRFYSATSHEEKEHLRSEIHSIIQERFDGV
-595 IDDEN
+595 D
-600 DASRLSLHHLLVA
+600 
-613 YYGEDNHDKKQ
+613 G
-624 SLRARIQQNIEEQ
+624 QNI
-637 LKAQRYEVDLSEVDL
+637 DLSGVNV
-652 FANAHF
+652 FANPNF

-665 SEVFADGGFDI
+665 SEVFSRPTKEGFDI

-797 ALPPIEQSVYLDT
+797 ALPPIEQSVYLET

-851 QYADELAAYRA
+851 QCADELAAYRA

-930 DDFLATKSEAE
+930 NDFLATKSEAE

-1039 RNPQFYFREGFR
+1039 RNPQFYFREGFC
-1051 WSAINGTRSTNDLK
+1051 WID
-1065 FCFKGKSVNDVQGMS
+1065 
-1080 LCCATNIISPQFI
+1080 
-1093 TAVCNA
+1093 
-1099 DFISKYT
+1099 
-1106 EGFVNS
+1106 VNS
-1112 TVIFQINDCRQI
+1112 TYLKSRIKGNGVFDVLSMSLFSMCHLENSYFVALINSKLISLYVDNFINNTSHFQINDARQL
-1124 PIVIPSKEEY
+1124 PIIIPSDDIKD
-1134 SALNAIFEE
+1134 
-1143 AKEIV
+1143 EITHLV
-1148 LMNDRSSL
+1148 ADIVEKKKVGDTNISGIEQ
-1156 KRLENIKARL
+1156 RLEELIAQ
-1166 EKAVLR
+1166 
-1172 LYHLDLS
+1172 LYSVEL
-1179 IQNQSTH
+1179 